1 MRKTLLRLLI
11 IIVFALAAVAVVG
24 CKPKVPPGPPGPPE
38 PPGPGDNDPP
48 VVQLIELNAPTG
60 LSLSGDVVSWG
71 RVENASGYVVKIEG
85 TNFNVTVPT
94 TETSCSLLSKL
105 SKDGAF
111 DVTVKSVGDNVTY
124 KDSDYSAEKATYYCG
139 KISATVLEF
148 SKVDGGYGVTGFKEN
163 QSTPFLMI
171 PSTVDGIAVVSI
183 CENAFRSDDA
193 ITSVYIPDS
202 VKSLDNRCFLYAQKL
217 TSVCFLGGK
226 VEIGEEAFGDCG
238 KLKSIVIKDGTVSIG
253 KRAFKNSV
261 NVTFGEDTFN
271 HIVSIGEEAFLK
283 IPGNSKGE
291 TVIPDSVVSVGAR
304 AFANFYPQRIV
315 IGASLR
321 DIGDDAFGYLKNLRE
336 IVVSKDNPYLEVSGK
351 CLIDKTKNKVV
362 IGLPGAKI
370 PSTVTSIG
378 VAAFQ
383 YRTDIEQLTLSP
395 NITEIGER
403 AFANCT
409 NINYLS
415 MSDNLK
421 IIGKEAFKECESLT
435 RVTLGKGITEVSEG
449 AFEYCY
455 SLGSVTMTNEV
466 ISLGKSAF
474 SGCYSLKKVTF
485 SDTLT
490 TIGEDCFSGCS
501 ILENVE
507 IPKSVT
513 EIGSGAFEYCKA
525 IVSIAIPDGVKEI
538 SWLFAGCVNLEYVK
552 LSAQLQT
559 IGEFSFWDCVKLS
572 SIAIP
577 DGVTC
582 IERSAFK
589 GCSKLSGIELPD
601 GVTVIKDYAFFDC
614 VSLTSID
621 FNAKLTTIKKGA
633 FWNSGLT
640 KVNVPDNVTT
650 VEARAFASCPI
661 TSVRLPKNLAGF
673 EADVFYNCVKLEYI
687 ETALSL
693 KDLSRILKS
702 GSQSLK
708 SVIINDTT
716 VTDDV
721 AQTFPNVTYY
731 IQSGKAP
738 SAAAISKYG
747 LSANVIVNGCN
758 LAEDGSIASITVSEG
773 SICNYVEGK
782 TINPPQKSGYT
793 FGGWVT
799 YDGSGNID
807 KTYASAVELISL
819 PTGTTVYANWIK
831 AEQNK

>member
-1 MRKTLLRLLI
+1 MKKTILRVLVI
-11 IIVFALAAVAVVG
+11 IAFALAAIAVVG
-24 CKPKVPPGPPGPPE
+24 CEPEVPPGPSPTPGAE
-38 PPGPGDNDPP
+38 
-48 VVQLIELNAPTG
+48 LIELNAPTG

-71 RVENASGYVVKIEG
+71 RVENASGYVVHIVG
-85 TNFNVTVPT
+85 SHFDVTVSV
-94 TETSCSLLSKL
+94 TETSYSLLPKL
-105 SKDGAF
+105 NKDGAF
-111 DVTVKSVGDNVTY
+111 DVTVRSVGDNVTY
-124 KDSDYSAEKATYYCG
+124 KDSHYSAEKITYYCG

-163 QSTPFLMI
+163 HSASFLKI
-171 PSTVDGIAVVSI
+171 PSIVDGTPVVSI
-183 CENAFRSDDA
+183 CENAFCSDDA
-193 ITSVYIPDS
+193 IIELYIPDS
-202 VKSLDNRCFLYAQKL
+202 VKSLDKNCFSNAKWLE
-217 TSVCFLGGK
+217 SVCFFGGN
-226 VEIGEEAFGDCG
+226 VEIGEETFGNCDR
-238 KLKSIVIKDGTVSIG
+238 LERIVIKDGSVSIG
-253 KRAFKNSV
+253 KRAFKNSGK
-261 NVTFGEDTFN
+261 VTFDEDTCN

-283 IPGNSKGE
+283 SSEDLREEIVVS
-291 TVIPDSVVSVGAR
+291 DSVVSVGAR
-304 AFANFYPQRIV
+304 AFTKFFPQRIV

-336 IVVSKDNPYLEVSGK
+336 IVVSKDNPHLEVSGK
-351 CLIDKTKNKVV
+351 CLIDKTKKKVV

-370 PSTVTSIG
+370 PSTVTAIG

-409 NINYLS
+409 NISYLS

-435 RVTLGKGITEVSEG
+435 SVTLGKGITEVSEG
-449 AFEYCY
+449 AFESCS
-455 SLGSVTMTNEV
+455 SLGSVTMTKEV
-466 ISLGKSAF
+466 ISLGKIAF
-474 SGCYSLKKVTF
+474 RGCYSLKKVTF

-490 TIGEDCFSGCS
+490 TIGENCFRGCMA
-501 ILENVE
+501 LESVE

-513 EIGSGAFEYCKA
+513 KMGEGAFASCIS
-525 IVSIAIPDGVKEI
+525 IV
-538 SWLFAGCVNLEYVK
+538 
-552 LSAQLQT
+552 
-559 IGEFSFWDCVKLS
+559 

-582 IERSAFK
+582 IESSAFYN
-589 GCSKLSGIELPD
+589 CAKLSSVKLPD
-601 GVTVIKDYAFFDC
+601 GLTVIEGFAFFGC

-621 FNAKLTTIKKGA
+621 FNAKLTTIKQGA

-640 KVNVPDNVTT
+640 KVNIPDNVTT

>member
-1 MRKTLLRLLI
+1 MKKTILRVLVI
-11 IIVFALAAVAVVG
+11 IAFILAAIAVVG
-24 CKPKVPPGPPGPPE
+24 CEPEVPPGPSPTPGAE
-38 PPGPGDNDPP
+38 
-48 VVQLIELNAPTG
+48 LIELNAPTG

-71 RVENASGYVVKIEG
+71 RVENASGYVVHIVG
-85 TNFNVTVPT
+85 SHFDVTVSV
-94 TETSCSLLSKL
+94 TETSYSLLPKL
-105 SKDGAF
+105 NKDGAF
-111 DVTVKSVGDNVTY
+111 DVTVRSVGDNVTY
-124 KDSDYSAEKATYYCG
+124 KDSHYSAEKITYYCG

-163 QSTPFLMI
+163 HSASFLKI
-171 PSTVDGIAVVSI
+171 PSIVDGTPVVSI
-183 CENAFRSDDA
+183 CENAFCSDDA
-193 ITSVYIPDS
+193 IIELYIPDS
-202 VKSLDNRCFLYAQKL
+202 VKSLDKNCFSNAKWLE
-217 TSVCFLGGK
+217 SVCFFGGN
-226 VEIGEEAFGDCG
+226 VEIGEETFGNCDR
-238 KLKSIVIKDGTVSIG
+238 LKSIVIKDGSVSIG

-261 NVTFGEDTFN
+261 NVTFDEDTFN

-283 IPGNSKGE
+283 SSEDLREEIVVS
-291 TVIPDSVVSVGAR
+291 DSVVSVGAR
-304 AFANFYPQRIV
+304 AFTKFFPQRIV

-321 DIGDDAFGYLKNLRE
+321 DIGDDAFGSLQNLRE
-336 IVVSKDNPYLEVSGK
+336 IVVSKDNPHLEVSGK

-370 PSTVTSIG
+370 PSTVTAIG

-383 YRTDIEQLTLSP
+383 YRTDIEQLTLLP

-449 AFEYCY
+449 AFENCS
-455 SLGSVTMTNEV
+455 SLGSVTMTKEV

-490 TIGEDCFSGCS
+490 TIGENCFRGCMA
-501 ILENVE
+501 LESVE

-513 EIGSGAFEYCKA
+513 KMGEGAFANCKS
-525 IVSIAIPDGVKEI
+525 IVSIAIPDGVTAIRRMTFERC
-538 SWLFAGCVNLEYVK
+538 A
-552 LSAQLQT
+552 
-559 IGEFSFWDCVKLS
+559 KLS
-572 SIAIP
+572 S
-577 DGVTC
+577 V
-582 IERSAFK
+582 K
-589 GCSKLSGIELPD
+589 LPD
-601 GVTVIKDYAFFDC
+601 GLTVIEGFAFFGC

-621 FNAKLTTIKKGA
+621 FNAKLTTIKQGA

-640 KVNVPDNVTT
+640 KVNIPDNVTT
-650 VEARAFASCPI
+650 VEGVAFARCPI

-693 KDLSRILKS
+693 KDLSRILKTERS
-702 GSQSLK
+702 SLK

>member
-1 MRKTLLRLLI
+1 MKKTILRVLVI
-11 IIVFALAAVAVVG
+11 IAFTLAAIAIVG
-24 CKPKVPPGPPGPPE
+24 CEPEVPPGPSPTPGAE
-38 PPGPGDNDPP
+38 
-48 VVQLIELNAPTG
+48 LIELNAPTG

-71 RVENASGYVVKIEG
+71 RVENASGYVVHIVG
-85 TNFNVTVPT
+85 SHFDVTVSV
-94 TETSCSLLSKL
+94 TETSYSLLPKL
-105 SKDGAF
+105 NKDGAF
-111 DVTVKSVGDNVTY
+111 DVTVRSVGDNVTY
-124 KDSDYSAEKATYYCG
+124 KDSHYSAEKITYYCG

-163 QSTPFLMI
+163 HSASFLKI
-171 PSTVDGIAVVSI
+171 PSIVDGTPVVSI
-183 CENAFRSDDA
+183 CENAFCSDDA
-193 ITSVYIPDS
+193 IIELYIPDS
-202 VKSLDNRCFLYAQKL
+202 VKSLDKNCFSNAKWLE
-217 TSVCFLGGK
+217 SVCFFGGN
-226 VEIGEEAFGDCG
+226 VEIGEETFGNCDR
-238 KLKSIVIKDGTVSIG
+238 LERIVIKDGSVSIG

-261 NVTFGEDTFN
+261 NVTFDEDTFN

-283 IPGNSKGE
+283 SSEDLREEIVVS
-291 TVIPDSVVSVGAR
+291 DSVVSVGAR
-304 AFANFYPQRIV
+304 AFTKFFPQRIV

-321 DIGDDAFGYLKNLRE
+321 DIGDDAFGFLKNLRE

-370 PSTVTSIG
+370 PSTVTAIG

-395 NITEIGER
+395 NITEICER

-409 NINYLS
+409 NISYLS

-449 AFEYCY
+449 AFESCY
-455 SLGSVTMTNEV
+455 SLGSVAMTNEV

-490 TIGEDCFSGCS
+490 TIGENCFRGCMA
-501 ILENVE
+501 LESVE

-513 EIGSGAFEYCKA
+513 KMGEGAFANCKS
-525 IVSIAIPDGVKEI
+525 IVSIAIPDGVTAIRRMTFERC
-538 SWLFAGCVNLEYVK
+538 A
-552 LSAQLQT
+552 
-559 IGEFSFWDCVKLS
+559 KLS
-572 SIAIP
+572 S
-577 DGVTC
+577 V
-582 IERSAFK
+582 K
-589 GCSKLSGIELPD
+589 LPD
-601 GVTVIKDYAFFDC
+601 GLTVIEGFAFFGC

-621 FNAKLTTIKKGA
+621 FNAKLTTIKQGA

-640 KVNVPDNVTT
+640 KVNIPDNVTT

-702 GSQSLK
+702 GSPSLK

-758 LAEDGSIASITVSEG
+758 LAEDGSIASITVSKG

>member
-1 MRKTLLRLLI
+1 MKKTILRVLVI
-11 IIVFALAAVAVVG
+11 IAFTLAAIAIVG
-24 CKPKVPPGPPGPPE
+24 CEPEVPPGPSPTPGAE
-38 PPGPGDNDPP
+38 
-48 VVQLIELNAPTG
+48 LIELNAPTG

-71 RVENASGYVVKIEG
+71 RVENASGYVVHIVG
-85 TNFNVTVPT
+85 SHFDVTVSV
-94 TETSCSLLSKL
+94 TETSYSLLPKL
-105 SKDGAF
+105 NKDGAF
-111 DVTVKSVGDNVTY
+111 DVTVRSVGDNVTY
-124 KDSDYSAEKATYYCG
+124 KDSHYSAEKITYYCG

-163 QSTPFLMI
+163 HSASFLKI
-171 PSTVDGIAVVSI
+171 PSIVDGTPVVSI
-183 CENAFRSDDA
+183 CENAFCSDDA
-193 ITSVYIPDS
+193 IIELYIPDS
-202 VKSLDNRCFLYAQKL
+202 VKSLDKNCFSNAKWLE
-217 TSVCFLGGK
+217 SVCFFGGN
-226 VEIGEEAFGDCG
+226 VQIGEETFGNCDR
-238 KLKSIVIKDGTVSIG
+238 LERIVIKDGSVSIG
-253 KRAFKNSV
+253 KRAFKNSGK
-261 NVTFGEDTFN
+261 VTFDEDTCN

-283 IPGNSKGE
+283 SSEDLREEIVVS
-291 TVIPDSVVSVGAR
+291 DSVVSVGAR
-304 AFANFYPQRIV
+304 AFTKFFPQRIV

-336 IVVSKDNPYLEVSGK
+336 IVVSKDNPHLEVSGK
-351 CLIDKTKNKVV
+351 CLIDKTKKKVV

-370 PSTVTSIG
+370 PSTVTAIG

-409 NINYLS
+409 NISYLS

-435 RVTLGKGITEVSEG
+435 SVTLGKGITEVSEG
-449 AFEYCY
+449 AFESCY
-455 SLGSVTMTNEV
+455 SLGSVAMTNEV
-466 ISLGKSAF
+466 ISLGKIAF
-474 SGCYSLKKVTF
+474 RGCYSLKKVTF

-490 TIGEDCFSGCS
+490 TIGENCFRGCMA
-501 ILENVE
+501 LESVE

-513 EIGSGAFEYCKA
+513 KMGEGAFASCIS
-525 IVSIAIPDGVKEI
+525 IV
-538 SWLFAGCVNLEYVK
+538 
-552 LSAQLQT
+552 
-559 IGEFSFWDCVKLS
+559 

-582 IERSAFK
+582 IESSAFYN
-589 GCSKLSGIELPD
+589 CAKLSSVKLPD
-601 GVTVIKDYAFFDC
+601 GLTVIEDLAFFGC

-621 FNAKLTTIKKGA
+621 FNAKLTTIKQGA

-640 KVNVPDNVTT
+640 KVNIPDNVTT

-758 LAEDGSIASITVSEG
+758 LAEDGSIASITVSKG

-831 AEQNK
+831 A

>member
-1 MRKTLLRLLI
+1 MKKTILRVLVI
-11 IIVFALAAVAVVG
+11 IAFALAAVAVVG
-24 CKPKVPPGPPGPPE
+24 CEPEVPPGPSPTPGAE
-38 PPGPGDNDPP
+38 
-48 VVQLIELNAPTG
+48 LIELNAPTG

-71 RVENASGYVVKIEG
+71 RVENASGYVVHIVG
-85 TNFNVTVPT
+85 SHFDVTVSV
-94 TETSCSLLSKL
+94 TETSYSLLPKL
-105 SKDGAF
+105 NKDGAF
-111 DVTVKSVGDNVTY
+111 DVTVRSVGDNVTY
-124 KDSDYSAEKATYYCG
+124 KDSHYSAEKITYYCG

-163 QSTPFLMI
+163 HSASFLKI
-171 PSTVDGIAVVSI
+171 PSIVDGTPVVSI
-183 CENAFRSDDA
+183 CENAFCSDDA
-193 ITSVYIPDS
+193 IIELYIPDS
-202 VKSLDNRCFLYAQKL
+202 VKSLDKNCFSNAKWLE
-217 TSVCFLGGK
+217 SVCFFGGN
-226 VEIGEEAFGDCG
+226 VEIGEEAFGNCDR
-238 KLKSIVIKDGTVSIG
+238 LERIVIKDGSVSIG
-253 KRAFKNSV
+253 KRAFKNSGK
-261 NVTFGEDTFN
+261 VTFDEDTCN

-283 IPGNSKGE
+283 SSEDLREEIVVS
-291 TVIPDSVVSVGAR
+291 DSVVSVGAR
-304 AFANFYPQRIV
+304 AFTKFFPQRIV

-321 DIGDDAFGYLKNLRE
+321 DIGDDAFGFLKNLRE

-370 PSTVTSIG
+370 PSTVTAIG

-409 NINYLS
+409 NMSYLS

-435 RVTLGKGITEVSEG
+435 SVTLGKGITEVSEG
-449 AFEYCY
+449 AFENCS
-455 SLGSVTMTNEV
+455 SLGSVTMTKEV
-466 ISLGKSAF
+466 ISLGKIAF
-474 SGCYSLKKVTF
+474 RGCYSLKKVTF

-490 TIGEDCFSGCS
+490 TIGENCFRGCMA
-501 ILENVE
+501 LENVE

-513 EIGSGAFEYCKA
+513 KMGEGAFASCIS
-525 IVSIAIPDGVKEI
+525 IV
-538 SWLFAGCVNLEYVK
+538 
-552 LSAQLQT
+552 
-559 IGEFSFWDCVKLS
+559 

-582 IERSAFK
+582 IESSAFYN
-589 GCSKLSGIELPD
+589 CAKLSSVKLPD
-601 GVTVIKDYAFFDC
+601 GLTVIEGFAFFGC

-621 FNAKLTTIKKGA
+621 FNAKLTTIKQGA

-640 KVNVPDNVTT
+640 KVNIPDNVTT

-831 AEQNK
+831 A

>member
-1 MRKTLLRLLI
+1 MKKTILRVLVI
-11 IIVFALAAVAVVG
+11 IAFILAAVAVVG
-24 CKPKVPPGPPGPPE
+24 CEPEVPPGPSPTPGAE
-38 PPGPGDNDPP
+38 
-48 VVQLIELNAPTG
+48 LIELNAPTG

-71 RVENASGYVVKIEG
+71 RVENASGYVVHIVG
-85 TNFNVTVPT
+85 SHFDVTVSV
-94 TETSCSLLSKL
+94 TETSYSLLPKL
-105 SKDGAF
+105 NKDGAF
-111 DVTVKSVGDNVTY
+111 DVTVRSVGDNVTY
-124 KDSDYSAEKATYYCG
+124 KDSHYSAEKITYYCG

-163 QSTPFLMI
+163 HSASFLKI
-171 PSTVDGIAVVSI
+171 PSIVDGTPVVSI
-183 CENAFRSDDA
+183 CENAFCSDDA
-193 ITSVYIPDS
+193 IIELYIPDS
-202 VKSLDNRCFLYAQKL
+202 VKSLDKNCFSNAKWLE
-217 TSVCFLGGK
+217 SVCFFGGN
-226 VEIGEEAFGDCG
+226 VEIGEETFGNCDR
-238 KLKSIVIKDGTVSIG
+238 LERIVIKDGSVSIG

-261 NVTFGEDTFN
+261 NVTFDEDTCN

-283 IPGNSKGE
+283 SSEDLREEIVVS
-291 TVIPDSVVSVGAR
+291 DSVVSVGAR
-304 AFANFYPQRIV
+304 AFTKFYPQRIV

-321 DIGDDAFGYLKNLRE
+321 DIGDDAFGFLKNLRE

-370 PSTVTSIG
+370 PSTVTAIG

-383 YRTDIEQLTLSP
+383 YRTDIEQLTLLP

-490 TIGEDCFSGCS
+490 TIGENCFRGCMA
-501 ILENVE
+501 LESVE

-513 EIGSGAFEYCKA
+513 KMGEGAFANCKS
-525 IVSIAIPDGVKEI
+525 IVSIAIPDGVTAIRRMTFERC
-538 SWLFAGCVNLEYVK
+538 A
-552 LSAQLQT
+552 
-559 IGEFSFWDCVKLS
+559 KLS
-572 SIAIP
+572 S
-577 DGVTC
+577 V
-582 IERSAFK
+582 K
-589 GCSKLSGIELPD
+589 LPD
-601 GVTVIKDYAFFDC
+601 GLTVIEGFAFFGC

-621 FNAKLTTIKKGA
+621 FNAKLTTIKQGA

-640 KVNVPDNVTT
+640 KVNIPDNVTT

>member
-24 CKPKVPPGPPGPPE
+24 CEPEVPPGPPGPPE
-38 PPGPGDNDPP
+38 PPGPGDDDPP
-48 VVQLIELNAPTG
+48 AVQLIELNAPTG

-124 KDSDYSAEKATYYCG
+124 KDSDYSAEKVTYYCG

-226 VEIGEEAFGDCG
+226 VEIGEEAFGGCG
-238 KLKSIVIKDGTVSIG
+238 KLKSIVIKDGSVSIG
-253 KRAFKNSV
+253 KWAFKNSD
-261 NVTFGEDTFN
+261 NVTFGGDTFN

-283 IPGNSKGE
+283 SSGDLREEI
-291 TVIPDSVVSVGAR
+291 VISDSVVSVGAR
-304 AFANFYPQRIV
+304 AFTKFYPQRIV

-336 IVVSKDNPYLEVSGK
+336 IVVSKDNPHFEVSGK

-449 AFEYCY
+449 VFESCY

-474 SGCYSLKKVTF
+474 GGCYSLKKVTF

-490 TIGEDCFSGCS
+490 TIGENCFIGCMA
-501 ILENVE
+501 LEDVE

-513 EIGSGAFEYCKA
+513 EIGSSAFESCKS
-525 IVSIAIPDGVKEI
+525 IV
-538 SWLFAGCVNLEYVK
+538 
-552 LSAQLQT
+552 
-559 IGEFSFWDCVKLS
+559 

-582 IERSAFK
+582 IERSAFYN
-589 GCSKLSGIELPD
+589 CAKLSNVKLPD
-601 GVTVIKDYAFFDC
+601 GVTVIEDFAFFGC

-621 FNAKLTTIKKGA
+621 FNAKLTTIMEGA
-633 FWNSGLT
+633 FWDSGLT
-640 KVNVPDNVTT
+640 KVNIPDNVTT
-650 VEARAFASCPI
+650 VEARTFVNCPI
-661 TSVRLPKNLAGF
+661 TSARLPKNLAGF
-673 EADVFYNCVKLEYI
+673 EAEVFYNCTKLEYI

-702 GSQSLK
+702 GCPSLK

-738 SAAAISKYG
+738 SAAAISRYG

-819 PTGTTVYANWIK
+819 PTGTTVYPHWIK

>member
-1 MRKTLLRLLI
+1 MKKTILRVLVI
-11 IIVFALAAVAVVG
+11 IAFILAAIAVVG
-24 CKPKVPPGPPGPPE
+24 CEPEVPPGPSPTPGAE
-38 PPGPGDNDPP
+38 
-48 VVQLIELNAPTG
+48 LIELNAPTG

-94 TETSCSLLSKL
+94 IETSCSLLSKL

-217 TSVCFLGGK
+217 TSVCFLGGN
-226 VEIGEEAFGDCG
+226 VEIGEEAFGDCER
-238 KLKSIVIKDGTVSIG
+238 LKSIVIKDGSVSIG
-253 KRAFKNSV
+253 KRAFKNSGK
-261 NVTFGEDTFN
+261 VTFGEDTFN

-283 IPGNSKGE
+283 SSGDLREEI
-291 TVIPDSVVSVGAR
+291 VISDSVVSVGAR
-304 AFANFYPQRIV
+304 AFTKFYPQRIV

-321 DIGDDAFGYLKNLRE
+321 DIGDDAFGSLKNLRE
-336 IVVSKDNPYLEVSGK
+336 IVVSKDNPHLEVSGK

-370 PSTVTSIG
+370 PSTVTAIG

-383 YRTDIEQLTLSP
+383 YRTDIEQLTLLP

-490 TIGEDCFSGCS
+490 TIGERCFSGCS

-513 EIGSGAFEYCKA
+513 EIGSGAFANCKS
-525 IVSIAIPDGVKEI
+525 IVSIAIPDGV
-538 SWLFAGCVNLEYVK
+538 
-552 LSAQLQT
+552 T
-559 IGEFSFWDCVKLS
+559 
-572 SIAIP
+572 AIRLM
-577 DGVTC
+577 TF
-582 IERSAFK
+582 ER
-589 GCSKLSGIELPD
+589 CSKLSSVKLPD
-601 GVTVIKDYAFFDC
+601 GLTVIEGFAFFGC

-621 FNAKLTTIKKGA
+621 FNAKLTTIRKGA

-640 KVNVPDNVTT
+640 KVNIPDNVTT
-650 VEARAFASCPI
+650 VESNAFARCPI

-782 TINPPQKSGYT
+782 TINPPRKSGYT

>member
-1 MRKTLLRLLI
+1 MKKTILRVLVI
-11 IIVFALAAVAVVG
+11 IAFILAAVAVVG
-24 CKPKVPPGPPGPPE
+24 CEPEVPPGPSPTPGAE
-38 PPGPGDNDPP
+38 
-48 VVQLIELNAPTG
+48 LIELNAPTG

-71 RVENASGYVVKIEG
+71 RVENASGYVVHIVG
-85 TNFNVTVPT
+85 SHFDVTVSV
-94 TETSCSLLSKL
+94 TETSYSLLPKL
-105 SKDGAF
+105 NKDGAF
-111 DVTVKSVGDNVTY
+111 DVTVRSVGDNVTY
-124 KDSDYSAEKATYYCG
+124 KDSHYSAEKITYYCG

-163 QSTPFLMI
+163 HSASFLKI
-171 PSTVDGIAVVSI
+171 PSIVDGTPVVSI
-183 CENAFRSDDA
+183 CENAFCSDDA
-193 ITSVYIPDS
+193 IIELYIPDS
-202 VKSLDNRCFLYAQKL
+202 VKSLDKNCFSNAKWLE
-217 TSVCFLGGK
+217 SVCFFGGN
-226 VEIGEEAFGDCG
+226 VEIGEETFGNCDR
-238 KLKSIVIKDGTVSIG
+238 LERIVIKDGSVSIG

-261 NVTFGEDTFN
+261 NVTFDEDTCN

-283 IPGNSKGE
+283 SSEDLREEIVVS
-291 TVIPDSVVSVGAR
+291 DSVVSVGAR
-304 AFANFYPQRIV
+304 AFTKFYPQRIV

-321 DIGDDAFGYLKNLRE
+321 DIGDDAFGFLKNLRE

-370 PSTVTSIG
+370 PSTVTAIG

-383 YRTDIEQLTLSP
+383 YRTDIEQLTLLP

-449 AFEYCY
+449 AFESCY
-455 SLGSVTMTNEV
+455 SLGSVAMTNEV

-490 TIGEDCFSGCS
+490 TIGENCFRGCMA
-501 ILENVE
+501 LESVE

-513 EIGSGAFEYCKA
+513 KMGEGAFANCKS
-525 IVSIAIPDGVKEI
+525 IVSIAIPDGVTAIRRMTFERC
-538 SWLFAGCVNLEYVK
+538 A
-552 LSAQLQT
+552 
-559 IGEFSFWDCVKLS
+559 KLS
-572 SIAIP
+572 S
-577 DGVTC
+577 V
-582 IERSAFK
+582 K
-589 GCSKLSGIELPD
+589 LPD
-601 GVTVIKDYAFFDC
+601 GLTVIEGFAFFGC

-621 FNAKLTTIKKGA
+621 FNAKLTTIKQGA

-640 KVNVPDNVTT
+640 KVNIPDNVTT

-758 LAEDGSIASITVSEG
+758 LAEDGSIASITVSER

>member
-1 MRKTLLRLLI
+1 MKKTILRVLVI
-11 IIVFALAAVAVVG
+11 IAFALAAIAVVG
-24 CKPKVPPGPPGPPE
+24 CEPEVPPGPPE

-48 VVQLIELNAPTG
+48 GAELIELNAPTG

-71 RVENASGYVVKIEG
+71 RVENASGYVVHIVG
-85 TNFNVTVPT
+85 SHFDVTVSV
-94 TETSCSLLSKL
+94 TETSYSLLPKL
-105 SKDGAF
+105 NKDGAF
-111 DVTVKSVGDNVTY
+111 DVTIRSVGDNVTY
-124 KDSDYSAEKATYYCG
+124 KDSHYSAEKITYYCG

-163 QSTPFLMI
+163 QSASFLKI
-171 PSTVDGIAVVSI
+171 PSIVDGTPVVSI
-183 CENAFRSDDA
+183 CENAFCSDDA
-193 ITSVYIPDS
+193 IIELYIPDS
-202 VKSLDNRCFLYAQKL
+202 VKSLDKNCFSNAKWLE
-217 TSVCFLGGK
+217 SVCFFGGN
-226 VEIGEEAFGDCG
+226 VEIGEETFGNCDR
-238 KLKSIVIKDGTVSIG
+238 LKSIVIKDGSVSIG

-261 NVTFGEDTFN
+261 NVTFDEDTFN

-283 IPGNSKGE
+283 SSEDLREEIVVS
-291 TVIPDSVVSVGAR
+291 DSVVSVGAR
-304 AFANFYPQRIV
+304 AFTKFFPQRIV

-321 DIGDDAFGYLKNLRE
+321 DIGDDAFGFLKNLRE

-370 PSTVTSIG
+370 PSTVTAIG

-409 NINYLS
+409 NMSYLS

-435 RVTLGKGITEVSEG
+435 SVTLGKGITEVSEG
-449 AFEYCY
+449 AFENCS
-455 SLGSVTMTNEV
+455 SLGSVTMTKEV
-466 ISLGKSAF
+466 ISLGKIAF
-474 SGCYSLKKVTF
+474 RGCYSLKKVTF

-490 TIGEDCFSGCS
+490 TIGENCFRGCMA
-501 ILENVE
+501 LESVE

-513 EIGSGAFEYCKA
+513 KMGEGAFASCIS
-525 IVSIAIPDGVKEI
+525 IV
-538 SWLFAGCVNLEYVK
+538 
-552 LSAQLQT
+552 
-559 IGEFSFWDCVKLS
+559 

-582 IERSAFK
+582 IESSAFYN
-589 GCSKLSGIELPD
+589 CAKLSSVKLPD
-601 GVTVIKDYAFFDC
+601 GLTVIEGFAFFGC

-621 FNAKLTTIKKGA
+621 FNAKLTTIKQGA

-640 KVNVPDNVTT
+640 KVNIPDNVTT
-650 VEARAFASCPI
+650 VESNAFASCPI

>member
-1 MRKTLLRLLI
+1 MKKTILRLLVI
-11 IIVFALAAVAVVG
+11 IAFALAAIAVVG
-24 CKPKVPPGPPGPPE
+24 CEPEVPPGPSPTPGAE
-38 PPGPGDNDPP
+38 
-48 VVQLIELNAPTG
+48 LIELNAPTG

-71 RVENASGYVVKIEG
+71 RVENASGYVVHIVG
-85 TNFNVTVPT
+85 SHFDVTVSV
-94 TETSCSLLSKL
+94 TETSYSLLPKL
-105 SKDGAF
+105 NKDGAF
-111 DVTVKSVGDNVTY
+111 DVTVRSVGDNVTY
-124 KDSDYSAEKATYYCG
+124 KDSHYSAEKITYYCG

-163 QSTPFLMI
+163 HSASFLKI
-171 PSTVDGIAVVSI
+171 PSIVDGTPVVSI
-183 CENAFRSDDA
+183 CENAFCSDDA
-193 ITSVYIPDS
+193 IIELYIPDS
-202 VKSLDNRCFLYAQKL
+202 VKSLDKNCFSNAKWLE
-217 TSVCFLGGK
+217 SVCFFGGN
-226 VEIGEEAFGDCG
+226 VEIGEETFGNCDR
-238 KLKSIVIKDGTVSIG
+238 LKSIVIKDGSVSIG
-253 KRAFKNSV
+253 KQAFKNSV
-261 NVTFGEDTFN
+261 NVTFDEDTFN

-283 IPGNSKGE
+283 SSEDLREEIVVS
-291 TVIPDSVVSVGAR
+291 DSVVSVGAR
-304 AFANFYPQRIV
+304 AFTKFFPQRIV

-321 DIGDDAFGYLKNLRE
+321 DIGDDAFGFLKNLRE

-370 PSTVTSIG
+370 PSTVTAIG

-383 YRTDIEQLTLSP
+383 YRTDIEQLTLLP

-490 TIGEDCFSGCS
+490 TIGENCFRGCMA
-501 ILENVE
+501 LESVE

-513 EIGSGAFEYCKA
+513 KMGEGAFANCKS
-525 IVSIAIPDGVKEI
+525 IVSIAIPDGVTAIRRMTFERC
-538 SWLFAGCVNLEYVK
+538 A
-552 LSAQLQT
+552 
-559 IGEFSFWDCVKLS
+559 KLS
-572 SIAIP
+572 S
-577 DGVTC
+577 V
-582 IERSAFK
+582 K
-589 GCSKLSGIELPD
+589 LPD
-601 GVTVIKDYAFFDC
+601 GLTVIEGFAFFGC

-640 KVNVPDNVTT
+640 KVNIPDNVTT
-650 VEARAFASCPI
+650 VEGVAFARCPI

-693 KDLSRILKS
+693 KDLSRILKTERS
-702 GSQSLK
+702 SLK

>member
-1 MRKTLLRLLI
+1 MKKTILRVLVI
-11 IIVFALAAVAVVG
+11 IAFILAAIAVVG
-24 CKPKVPPGPPGPPE
+24 CEPEVPPGPSPTPGAE
-38 PPGPGDNDPP
+38 
-48 VVQLIELNAPTG
+48 LIELNAPTG

-71 RVENASGYVVKIEG
+71 RVENASGYVVHIVG
-85 TNFNVTVPT
+85 SHFDVTVSV
-94 TETSCSLLSKL
+94 TETSYSLLPKL
-105 SKDGAF
+105 NKDGAF
-111 DVTVKSVGDNVTY
+111 DVTIRSVGDNVTY
-124 KDSDYSAEKATYYCG
+124 KDSHYSAEKITYYCG

-163 QSTPFLMI
+163 HSASFLKI
-171 PSTVDGIAVVSI
+171 PSIVDGTPVVSI
-183 CENAFRSDDA
+183 CENAFCSDDA
-193 ITSVYIPDS
+193 IIELYIPDS
-202 VKSLDNRCFLYAQKL
+202 VKSLDKNCFSNAKWLE
-217 TSVCFLGGK
+217 SVCFFGGN
-226 VEIGEEAFGDCG
+226 VEIGEETFGNCDR
-238 KLKSIVIKDGTVSIG
+238 LERIVIKDGSVSIG

-261 NVTFGEDTFN
+261 NVTFDEDTCN

-283 IPGNSKGE
+283 SSEDLREEIVVS
-291 TVIPDSVVSVGAR
+291 DSVVSVGAR
-304 AFANFYPQRIV
+304 AFTKFFPQRIV

-321 DIGDDAFGYLKNLRE
+321 DIGDDAFGFLKNLRE

-370 PSTVTSIG
+370 PSTVTAIG

-449 AFEYCY
+449 AFESCY
-455 SLGSVTMTNEV
+455 SLGSVAMTNEV

-490 TIGEDCFSGCS
+490 TIGENCFRGCMA
-501 ILENVE
+501 LESVE

-513 EIGSGAFEYCKA
+513 KMGEGAFANCKS
-525 IVSIAIPDGVKEI
+525 IVSIAIPDGVTAIRRMTFERC
-538 SWLFAGCVNLEYVK
+538 A
-552 LSAQLQT
+552 
-559 IGEFSFWDCVKLS
+559 KLS
-572 SIAIP
+572 S
-577 DGVTC
+577 V
-582 IERSAFK
+582 K
-589 GCSKLSGIELPD
+589 LPD
-601 GVTVIKDYAFFDC
+601 GLTVIEGFAFFGC

-621 FNAKLTTIKKGA
+621 FNAKLTTIRKGA

-640 KVNVPDNVTT
+640 KVNIPDNVTT
-650 VEARAFASCPI
+650 VEGVAFARCPI

-693 KDLSRILKS
+693 KDLSRILKTERS
-702 GSQSLK
+702 SLK

>member
-24 CKPKVPPGPPGPPE
+24 CKPKVPPGPPE
-38 PPGPGDNDPP
+38 PPGPGDEDPP

-71 RVENASGYVVKIEG
+71 RVENASGYVVHIVG
-85 TNFNVTVPT
+85 SHFDVTVSV
-94 TETSCSLLSKL
+94 TETSYSLLPKL
-105 SKDGAF
+105 NKDGAF
-111 DVTVKSVGDNVTY
+111 DVTVRSVGDNVTY
-124 KDSDYSAEKATYYCG
+124 KDSHYSAEKITYYCG

-163 QSTPFLMI
+163 HSASFLKI
-171 PSTVDGIAVVSI
+171 PSIVDGTPVVSI
-183 CENAFRSDDA
+183 CENAFCSDDA
-193 ITSVYIPDS
+193 IIELYIPDS
-202 VKSLDNRCFLYAQKL
+202 VKSLDKNCFSNAKWLE
-217 TSVCFLGGK
+217 SVCFFGGN
-226 VEIGEEAFGDCG
+226 VEIGEETFGNCDR
-238 KLKSIVIKDGTVSIG
+238 LKSIVIKDGSVSIG

-261 NVTFGEDTFN
+261 NVTFDEDTFN

-283 IPGNSKGE
+283 SSEDLREEIVVS
-291 TVIPDSVVSVGAR
+291 DSVVSVGAR
-304 AFANFYPQRIV
+304 AFTKFFPQRIV

-321 DIGDDAFGYLKNLRE
+321 DIGDDAFGSLQNLRE
-336 IVVSKDNPYLEVSGK
+336 IVVSKDNPHLEVSGK

-370 PSTVTSIG
+370 PSTVTAIG

-383 YRTDIEQLTLSP
+383 YRTDIEQLTLLP

-449 AFEYCY
+449 AFESCY
-455 SLGSVTMTNEV
+455 SLGSVAMTNEV

-490 TIGEDCFSGCS
+490 TIGENCFRGCMA
-501 ILENVE
+501 LESVE

-513 EIGSGAFEYCKA
+513 KMGEGAFANCKS
-525 IVSIAIPDGVKEI
+525 IVSIAIPDGVTAIRRMTFERC
-538 SWLFAGCVNLEYVK
+538 A
-552 LSAQLQT
+552 
-559 IGEFSFWDCVKLS
+559 KLS
-572 SIAIP
+572 S
-577 DGVTC
+577 V
-582 IERSAFK
+582 K
-589 GCSKLSGIELPD
+589 LPD
-601 GVTVIKDYAFFDC
+601 GLTVIEGFAFFGC

-621 FNAKLTTIKKGA
+621 FNAKLTTIKQGA

-640 KVNVPDNVTT
+640 KVNIPDNVTT
-650 VEARAFASCPI
+650 VEGVAFARCPI

-782 TINPPQKSGYT
+782 AINPPQKSGYT

>member
-1 MRKTLLRLLI
+1 MKKTILRVLVI
-11 IIVFALAAVAVVG
+11 IAFILAAIAVVG
-24 CKPKVPPGPPGPPE
+24 CEPEVPPGPSPTPGAE
-38 PPGPGDNDPP
+38 
-48 VVQLIELNAPTG
+48 LIELNAPTG

-163 QSTPFLMI
+163 HSASFLKI
-171 PSTVDGIAVVSI
+171 PSIVDGTPVVSI
-183 CENAFRSDDA
+183 CENAFCSDDA
-193 ITSVYIPDS
+193 IIELYIPDS
-202 VKSLDNRCFLYAQKL
+202 VKSLDKNCFSNAKWLE
-217 TSVCFLGGK
+217 SVCFFGGN
-226 VEIGEEAFGDCG
+226 VQIGEETFGNCDR
-238 KLKSIVIKDGTVSIG
+238 LERIVIKDGSVSIG
-253 KRAFKNSV
+253 KRAFKNSGK
-261 NVTFGEDTFN
+261 VTFDEDTCN

-283 IPGNSKGE
+283 SSEDLREEIVVS
-291 TVIPDSVVSVGAR
+291 DSVVSVGAR
-304 AFANFYPQRIV
+304 AFTKFFPQRIV

-321 DIGDDAFGYLKNLRE
+321 DIGDDAFGFLKNLRE
-336 IVVSKDNPYLEVSGK
+336 IVVSKDNPHLEVSGK

-370 PSTVTSIG
+370 PSTVTAIG

-383 YRTDIEQLTLSP
+383 YRTDIEQLTLLP

-449 AFEYCY
+449 AFESCY
-455 SLGSVTMTNEV
+455 SLGSVAMTNEV

-490 TIGEDCFSGCS
+490 TIGENCFRGCMA
-501 ILENVE
+501 LESVE

-513 EIGSGAFEYCKA
+513 KMGEGAFASCIS
-525 IVSIAIPDGVKEI
+525 IV
-538 SWLFAGCVNLEYVK
+538 
-552 LSAQLQT
+552 
-559 IGEFSFWDCVKLS
+559 

-582 IERSAFK
+582 IESSAFYN
-589 GCSKLSGIELPD
+589 CAKLSSVKLPD
-601 GVTVIKDYAFFDC
+601 GLTVIEGFAFFGC

-621 FNAKLTTIKKGA
+621 FNAKLTTIKQGA

-640 KVNVPDNVTT
+640 KVNIPDNVTT
-650 VEARAFASCPI
+650 VESNAFARCPI

-758 LAEDGSIASITVSEG
+758 LAEDGSIASITVSKG

>member
-1 MRKTLLRLLI
+1 MKKTILRVLVI
-11 IIVFALAAVAVVG
+11 IAFILAAVAVVG
-24 CKPKVPPGPPGPPE
+24 CEPEVPPGPSPTPGAE
-38 PPGPGDNDPP
+38 
-48 VVQLIELNAPTG
+48 LIELNAPTG

-71 RVENASGYVVKIEG
+71 RVENASGYVVHIVG
-85 TNFNVTVPT
+85 SHFDVTVSV
-94 TETSCSLLSKL
+94 TETSYSLLPKL
-105 SKDGAF
+105 NKDGAF
-111 DVTVKSVGDNVTY
+111 DVTVRSVGDNVTY
-124 KDSDYSAEKATYYCG
+124 KDSHYSAEKITYYCG

-163 QSTPFLMI
+163 HSASFLKI
-171 PSTVDGIAVVSI
+171 PSIVDGTPVVSI
-183 CENAFRSDDA
+183 CENAFCSDDA
-193 ITSVYIPDS
+193 IIDLYIPDS
-202 VKSLDNRCFLYAQKL
+202 VKSLDKNCFSNAKWLE
-217 TSVCFLGGK
+217 SVCFFGGN
-226 VEIGEEAFGDCG
+226 VEIGEETFGNCDR
-238 KLKSIVIKDGTVSIG
+238 LKSIVIKDGSVSIG
-253 KRAFKNSV
+253 KRAFKNSGK
-261 NVTFGEDTFN
+261 VTFDEDTFN

-283 IPGNSKGE
+283 SSEDLREEIVVS
-291 TVIPDSVVSVGAR
+291 DSVVSVGAR
-304 AFANFYPQRIV
+304 AFTKFFPQRIV

-321 DIGDDAFGYLKNLRE
+321 DIGDDAFGSLQNLRE

-370 PSTVTSIG
+370 PSTVTAIG

-409 NINYLS
+409 NMSYLS

-435 RVTLGKGITEVSEG
+435 SVTLGKGITEVSEG
-449 AFEYCY
+449 AFENC
-455 SLGSVTMTNEV
+455 SSIGSVTMTKEV
-466 ISLGKSAF
+466 ISLGKIAF
-474 SGCYSLKKVTF
+474 RGCYSLKKVTF

-490 TIGEDCFSGCS
+490 TIGENCFRGCMA
-501 ILENVE
+501 LENVE

-513 EIGSGAFEYCKA
+513 KMGEGAFANCKS
-525 IVSIAIPDGVKEI
+525 IVSIAIPDGVTAIRRMTFERC
-538 SWLFAGCVNLEYVK
+538 A
-552 LSAQLQT
+552 
-559 IGEFSFWDCVKLS
+559 KLS
-572 SIAIP
+572 S
-577 DGVTC
+577 V
-582 IERSAFK
+582 K
-589 GCSKLSGIELPD
+589 LPD
-601 GVTVIKDYAFFDC
+601 GLTVIEGFAFFGC

-640 KVNVPDNVTT
+640 KVNIPDNVTT
-650 VEARAFASCPI
+650 VEARAFVSCPI

>member
-1 MRKTLLRLLI
+1 MKKTILRVLVI
-11 IIVFALAAVAVVG
+11 IAFTLAAIAIVG
-24 CKPKVPPGPPGPPE
+24 CEPEVPPGPSPTPGAE
-38 PPGPGDNDPP
+38 
-48 VVQLIELNAPTG
+48 LIELNAPTG

-71 RVENASGYVVKIEG
+71 RVENASGYVVHIVG
-85 TNFNVTVPT
+85 SHFDVTVSV
-94 TETSCSLLSKL
+94 TETSYSLLPKL
-105 SKDGAF
+105 NKDGAF
-111 DVTVKSVGDNVTY
+111 DVTVRSVGDNVTY
-124 KDSDYSAEKATYYCG
+124 KDSHYSAEKITYYCG

-163 QSTPFLMI
+163 HSASFLKI
-171 PSTVDGIAVVSI
+171 PSIVDGTPVVSI
-183 CENAFRSDDA
+183 CENAFCSDDA
-193 ITSVYIPDS
+193 IIDLYIPDS
-202 VKSLDNRCFLYAQKL
+202 VKSLDKNCFSNAKWLE
-217 TSVCFLGGK
+217 SVCFFGGN
-226 VEIGEEAFGDCG
+226 VEIGEETFGNCDR
-238 KLKSIVIKDGTVSIG
+238 LERIVIKDGSVSIG

-261 NVTFGEDTFN
+261 NVTFDEDTCN

-283 IPGNSKGE
+283 SSEDLREEIVVS
-291 TVIPDSVVSVGAR
+291 DSVVSVGAR
-304 AFANFYPQRIV
+304 AFTKFFPQRIV

-321 DIGDDAFGYLKNLRE
+321 DIGDDAFGFLKNLRE

-370 PSTVTSIG
+370 PSTVTAIG

-409 NINYLS
+409 NMSYLS

-435 RVTLGKGITEVSEG
+435 SVTLGKGITEVSEG
-449 AFEYCY
+449 AFENC
-455 SLGSVTMTNEV
+455 SSIGSVTMTNEV
-466 ISLGKSAF
+466 ISLGKIAF
-474 SGCYSLKKVTF
+474 RGCYSLKKVTF

-490 TIGEDCFSGCS
+490 TIGENCFRGCMA
-501 ILENVE
+501 LESVE

-513 EIGSGAFEYCKA
+513 KMGEGAFASCIS
-525 IVSIAIPDGVKEI
+525 IV
-538 SWLFAGCVNLEYVK
+538 
-552 LSAQLQT
+552 
-559 IGEFSFWDCVKLS
+559 

-582 IERSAFK
+582 IESSAFYN
-589 GCSKLSGIELPD
+589 CAKLSSVKLPD
-601 GVTVIKDYAFFDC
+601 GLTVIEGFAFFGC

-621 FNAKLTTIKKGA
+621 FNAKLTTIKQGA

-640 KVNVPDNVTT
+640 KVNIPDNVTT

-693 KDLSRILKS
+693 KDLSRILKTES
-702 GSQSLK
+702 SSLK

>member
-1 MRKTLLRLLI
+1 MKKTILRVLVI
-11 IIVFALAAVAVVG
+11 IAFILAAIAVVG
-24 CKPKVPPGPPGPPE
+24 CEPEVPPGPSPTPGAE
-38 PPGPGDNDPP
+38 
-48 VVQLIELNAPTG
+48 LIELNAPTG

-71 RVENASGYVVKIEG
+71 RVENASGYVVHIVG
-85 TNFNVTVPT
+85 SHFDVTVSV
-94 TETSCSLLSKL
+94 TETSYSLLPKL
-105 SKDGAF
+105 NKDGAF
-111 DVTVKSVGDNVTY
+111 DVTIRSVGDNVTY
-124 KDSDYSAEKATYYCG
+124 KDSHYSAEKITYYCG

-163 QSTPFLMI
+163 HSASFLMI
-171 PSTVDGIAVVSI
+171 PSIVDGTPVVSI
-183 CENAFRSDDA
+183 CENAFCSDDA
-193 ITSVYIPDS
+193 IIELYIPDS
-202 VKSLDNRCFLYAQKL
+202 VKSLDKNCFSNAKWLE
-217 TSVCFLGGK
+217 SVCFFGGN
-226 VEIGEEAFGDCG
+226 VEIGEETFGNCDR
-238 KLKSIVIKDGTVSIG
+238 LERIVIKDGSVSIG
-253 KRAFKNSV
+253 KRAFKNSGK
-261 NVTFGEDTFN
+261 VTFDEDTCN

-283 IPGNSKGE
+283 SSEDLREEIVVS
-291 TVIPDSVVSVGAR
+291 DSVVSVGAR
-304 AFANFYPQRIV
+304 AFTKFFPQRIV

-321 DIGDDAFGYLKNLRE
+321 DIGDDAFGFLKNLRE

-370 PSTVTSIG
+370 PSTVTAIG

-409 NINYLS
+409 NMSYLS

-435 RVTLGKGITEVSEG
+435 SVTLGKGITEVSEG
-449 AFEYCY
+449 AFENCS
-455 SLGSVTMTNEV
+455 SLGSVTMTKEV
-466 ISLGKSAF
+466 ISLGKIAF
-474 SGCYSLKKVTF
+474 RGCYSLKKVTF

-490 TIGEDCFSGCS
+490 TIGENCFRGCMA
-501 ILENVE
+501 LESVE

-513 EIGSGAFEYCKA
+513 KMGEGAFASCIS
-525 IVSIAIPDGVKEI
+525 IV
-538 SWLFAGCVNLEYVK
+538 
-552 LSAQLQT
+552 
-559 IGEFSFWDCVKLS
+559 

-582 IERSAFK
+582 IESSAFYN
-589 GCSKLSGIELPD
+589 CAKLSSVKLPD
-601 GVTVIKDYAFFDC
+601 GLTVIEGFAFFGC

-621 FNAKLTTIKKGA
+621 FNAKLTTIKQGA

-640 KVNVPDNVTT
+640 KVNIPDNVTT

>member
-1 MRKTLLRLLI
+1 MKKTILRVLVI
-11 IIVFALAAVAVVG
+11 IAFILAAIAVVG
-24 CKPKVPPGPPGPPE
+24 CEPEVPPGPSPTPGAE
-38 PPGPGDNDPP
+38 
-48 VVQLIELNAPTG
+48 LIELNAPTG

-124 KDSDYSAEKATYYCG
+124 KDSDYSAEKTTYYCG

-163 QSTPFLMI
+163 HSASFLMI
-171 PSTVDGIAVVSI
+171 PSIVDGTPVVSI
-183 CENAFRSDDA
+183 CENAFCSDDA
-193 ITSVYIPDS
+193 IIELYIPDS
-202 VKSLDNRCFLYAQKL
+202 VKSLDKNCFSNAKWLE
-217 TSVCFLGGK
+217 SVCFFGGN
-226 VEIGEEAFGDCG
+226 VEIGEETFGNCDR
-238 KLKSIVIKDGTVSIG
+238 LERIVIKDGSVSIG
-253 KRAFKNSV
+253 KRAFKNSGK
-261 NVTFGEDTFN
+261 VTFDEDTCN

-283 IPGNSKGE
+283 SSEDLREEIVVS
-291 TVIPDSVVSVGAR
+291 DSVVSVGAR
-304 AFANFYPQRIV
+304 AFTKFFPQRIV

-321 DIGDDAFGYLKNLRE
+321 DIGDDAFGFLKNLRE

-370 PSTVTSIG
+370 PSTVTAIG

-409 NINYLS
+409 NMSYLS

-435 RVTLGKGITEVSEG
+435 SVTLGKGITEVSEG
-449 AFEYCY
+449 AFENCS
-455 SLGSVTMTNEV
+455 SLGSVTMTKEV
-466 ISLGKSAF
+466 ISLGKIAF
-474 SGCYSLKKVTF
+474 RGCYSLKKVTF

-490 TIGEDCFSGCS
+490 TIGENCFRGCMA
-501 ILENVE
+501 LESVE

-513 EIGSGAFEYCKA
+513 KMGEGAFASCIS
-525 IVSIAIPDGVKEI
+525 IV
-538 SWLFAGCVNLEYVK
+538 
-552 LSAQLQT
+552 
-559 IGEFSFWDCVKLS
+559 

-582 IERSAFK
+582 IESSAFYN
-589 GCSKLSGIELPD
+589 CAKLSSVKLPD
-601 GVTVIKDYAFFDC
+601 GLTVIEDVAFFGC

-621 FNAKLTTIKKGA
+621 FNAKLTTIRKGA

-640 KVNVPDNVTT
+640 KVNIPDNVTT

>member
-1 MRKTLLRLLI
+1 MKKTILRVLVI
-11 IIVFALAAVAVVG
+11 IAFALAAIAVVG
-24 CKPKVPPGPPGPPE
+24 CEPE
-38 PPGPGDNDPP
+38 PPGPSPTPGAE
-48 VVQLIELNAPTG
+48 LIELNAPTG

-71 RVENASGYVVKIEG
+71 RVENASGYVVHIVG
-85 TNFNVTVPT
+85 SHFDVTVSV
-94 TETSCSLLSKL
+94 TETSYSLLPKL
-105 SKDGAF
+105 NKDGAF
-111 DVTVKSVGDNVTY
+111 DVTVRSVGDNVTY
-124 KDSDYSAEKATYYCG
+124 KDSHYSAEKITYYCG

-163 QSTPFLMI
+163 HSASFLMI
-171 PSTVDGIAVVSI
+171 PSIVDGTPVVSI
-183 CENAFRSDDA
+183 CENAFCSDDA
-193 ITSVYIPDS
+193 IIDLYIPDS
-202 VKSLDNRCFLYAQKL
+202 VKSLDKNCFSNAKWLE
-217 TSVCFLGGK
+217 SVCFFGGN
-226 VEIGEEAFGDCG
+226 VQIGEETFGNCDR
-238 KLKSIVIKDGTVSIG
+238 LERIVIKDGSVSIG

-261 NVTFGEDTFN
+261 NVTFDEDTCN

-283 IPGNSKGE
+283 SSEDLREEIVVS
-291 TVIPDSVVSVGAR
+291 DSVVSVGAR
-304 AFANFYPQRIV
+304 AFTKFFPQRIV

-321 DIGDDAFGYLKNLRE
+321 DIGDDAFGFLKNLRE

-370 PSTVTSIG
+370 PSTVTAIG

-435 RVTLGKGITEVSEG
+435 SVTLGKGITEVSEG
-449 AFEYCY
+449 AFENCS
-455 SLGSVTMTNEV
+455 SLGSVTMTKEV
-466 ISLGKSAF
+466 ISLGKIAF
-474 SGCYSLKKVTF
+474 RGCYSLKKVTF

-490 TIGEDCFSGCS
+490 TIGENCFRGCMALES
-501 ILENVE
+501 IE

-513 EIGSGAFEYCKA
+513 KMGEGAFASCIS
-525 IVSIAIPDGVKEI
+525 IV
-538 SWLFAGCVNLEYVK
+538 
-552 LSAQLQT
+552 
-559 IGEFSFWDCVKLS
+559 

-582 IERSAFK
+582 IESSAFYN
-589 GCSKLSGIELPD
+589 CAKLSSVKLPD
-601 GVTVIKDYAFFDC
+601 GLTVIEDVAFFGC

-621 FNAKLTTIKKGA
+621 FNAKLTTIRKGA

-702 GSQSLK
+702 GSPSLK

>member
-1 MRKTLLRLLI
+1 MKKTILRVLVI
-11 IIVFALAAVAVVG
+11 IAFTLAAIAIVG
-24 CKPKVPPGPPGPPE
+24 CEPEVPPGPSPTPGAE
-38 PPGPGDNDPP
+38 
-48 VVQLIELNAPTG
+48 LIDLNAPTG

-71 RVENASGYVVKIEG
+71 RVENASGYVVHIVG
-85 TNFNVTVPT
+85 SHFDVTVSV
-94 TETSCSLLSKL
+94 TETSYSLLPKL
-105 SKDGAF
+105 NKDGAF
-111 DVTVKSVGDNVTY
+111 DVTVRSVGDNVTY
-124 KDSDYSAEKATYYCG
+124 KDSHYSAEKITYYCG

-163 QSTPFLMI
+163 HSASFLKI
-171 PSTVDGIAVVSI
+171 PSIVDGTPVVSI
-183 CENAFRSDDA
+183 CENAFCSDDA
-193 ITSVYIPDS
+193 IIELYIPDS
-202 VKSLDNRCFLYAQKL
+202 VKSLDKNCFSNAKWLE
-217 TSVCFLGGK
+217 SVCFFGGN
-226 VEIGEEAFGDCG
+226 VQIGEETFGNCDR
-238 KLKSIVIKDGTVSIG
+238 LERIVIKDGSVSIG
-253 KRAFKNSV
+253 KRAFKNSGK
-261 NVTFGEDTFN
+261 VTFDEDTCN

-283 IPGNSKGE
+283 SSEDLREEIVVS
-291 TVIPDSVVSVGAR
+291 DSVVSVGAR
-304 AFANFYPQRIV
+304 AFTKFFPQRIV

-336 IVVSKDNPYLEVSGK
+336 IVVSKDNPHLEVSGK
-351 CLIDKTKNKVV
+351 CLIDKTKKKVV

-370 PSTVTSIG
+370 PSTVTAIG

-409 NINYLS
+409 NISYLS

-435 RVTLGKGITEVSEG
+435 SVTLGKGITEVSEG
-449 AFEYCY
+449 AFESCY
-455 SLGSVTMTNEV
+455 SLGSVAMTNEV
-466 ISLGKSAF
+466 ISLGKIAF
-474 SGCYSLKKVTF
+474 RGCYSLKKVTF

-490 TIGEDCFSGCS
+490 TIGENCFRGCMA
-501 ILENVE
+501 LESVE

-513 EIGSGAFEYCKA
+513 KMGEGAFASCIS
-525 IVSIAIPDGVKEI
+525 IV
-538 SWLFAGCVNLEYVK
+538 
-552 LSAQLQT
+552 
-559 IGEFSFWDCVKLS
+559 

-582 IERSAFK
+582 IESSAFYN
-589 GCSKLSGIELPD
+589 CAKLSSVKLPD
-601 GVTVIKDYAFFDC
+601 GLTVIEDLAFFGC

-621 FNAKLTTIKKGA
+621 FNAKLTTIKQGA

-640 KVNVPDNVTT
+640 KVNIPDNVTT

-758 LAEDGSIASITVSEG
+758 LAEDGSIASITVSKG

-831 AEQNK
+831 A

>member
-24 CKPKVPPGPPGPPE
+24 CKPKVPPGPPEPPE
-38 PPGPGDNDPP
+38 PPVPGGDDPP

-71 RVENASGYVVKIEG
+71 RVENASGYVVHIVG
-85 TNFNVTVPT
+85 SHFDVTVSV
-94 TETSCSLLSKL
+94 TETSYSLLPKL
-105 SKDGAF
+105 NKDGAF
-111 DVTVKSVGDNVTY
+111 DVTVRSVGDNVTY
-124 KDSDYSAEKATYYCG
+124 KDSHYSAEKITYYCG

-163 QSTPFLMI
+163 HSASFLKI
-171 PSTVDGIAVVSI
+171 PSIVDGTPVVSI
-183 CENAFRSDDA
+183 CENAFCSDDA
-193 ITSVYIPDS
+193 IIELYIPDS
-202 VKSLDNRCFLYAQKL
+202 VKSLDKNCFSNAKWLE
-217 TSVCFLGGK
+217 SVCFFGGN
-226 VEIGEEAFGDCG
+226 VEIGEETFGNCDR
-238 KLKSIVIKDGTVSIG
+238 LERIVIKDGSVSIG
-253 KRAFKNSV
+253 KRAFKNSGK
-261 NVTFGEDTFN
+261 VTFDEDTFN

-283 IPGNSKGE
+283 SSEDLREEIVVS
-291 TVIPDSVVSVGAR
+291 DSVVSVGAR
-304 AFANFYPQRIV
+304 AFTKFFPQRIV

-321 DIGDDAFGYLKNLRE
+321 DIGDDAFGFLKNLRE

-370 PSTVTSIG
+370 PSTVTAIG

-383 YRTDIEQLTLSP
+383 YRTDIEQLTLLP

-449 AFEYCY
+449 AFESCY
-455 SLGSVTMTNEV
+455 SLGSVAMTNEV

-490 TIGEDCFSGCS
+490 TIGENCFRGCMA
-501 ILENVE
+501 LESVE

-513 EIGSGAFEYCKA
+513 KMGEGAFANCKS
-525 IVSIAIPDGVKEI
+525 IVSIAIPDGVTAIRRMTFERC
-538 SWLFAGCVNLEYVK
+538 A
-552 LSAQLQT
+552 
-559 IGEFSFWDCVKLS
+559 KLS
-572 SIAIP
+572 S
-577 DGVTC
+577 V
-582 IERSAFK
+582 K
-589 GCSKLSGIELPD
+589 LPD
-601 GVTVIKDYAFFDC
+601 GLTVIEGFAFFGC

-621 FNAKLTTIKKGA
+621 FNAKLTTIKQGA

-640 KVNVPDNVTT
+640 KVNIPDNVTT

-758 LAEDGSIASITVSEG
+758 LAEDGSIASITVSER

>member
-1 MRKTLLRLLI
+1 MKKTILRVLVI
-11 IIVFALAAVAVVG
+11 IAFILAAVAVVG
-24 CKPKVPPGPPGPPE
+24 CEPEVPPGPSPTPGAE
-38 PPGPGDNDPP
+38 
-48 VVQLIELNAPTG
+48 LIELNAPTG

-71 RVENASGYVVKIEG
+71 RVENASGYVLHIVG
-85 TNFNVTVPT
+85 SHFDVTVSV
-94 TETSCSLLSKL
+94 TETSYSLLPKL
-105 SKDGAF
+105 NKDGAF
-111 DVTVKSVGDNVTY
+111 DVTIRSVGDNVTY
-124 KDSDYSAEKATYYCG
+124 KDSHYSAEKITYYCG

-163 QSTPFLMI
+163 HSASFLKI
-171 PSTVDGIAVVSI
+171 PSIVDGTPVVSI
-183 CENAFRSDDA
+183 CENAFCSDDA
-193 ITSVYIPDS
+193 IIELYIPDS
-202 VKSLDNRCFLYAQKL
+202 VKSLDKNCFSNAKWLE
-217 TSVCFLGGK
+217 SVCFFGGN
-226 VEIGEEAFGDCG
+226 VEIGEETFGNCDR
-238 KLKSIVIKDGTVSIG
+238 LKSIVIKDGSVSIG
-253 KRAFKNSV
+253 KRAFKNSGK
-261 NVTFGEDTFN
+261 VTFDEDTFN

-283 IPGNSKGE
+283 SSGDLREEIVVS
-291 TVIPDSVVSVGAR
+291 DSVVSVGAR
-304 AFANFYPQRIV
+304 AFTKFFPQRIV

-321 DIGDDAFGYLKNLRE
+321 DIGDDAFGFLKNLRE

-370 PSTVTSIG
+370 PSTVTAIG

-383 YRTDIEQLTLSP
+383 YRTDIEQLTLLP

-490 TIGEDCFSGCS
+490 TIGENCFRGCMA
-501 ILENVE
+501 LESVE

-513 EIGSGAFEYCKA
+513 KMGEGAFASCIS
-525 IVSIAIPDGVKEI
+525 IV
-538 SWLFAGCVNLEYVK
+538 
-552 LSAQLQT
+552 
-559 IGEFSFWDCVKLS
+559 

-582 IERSAFK
+582 IESSAFYN
-589 GCSKLSGIELPD
+589 CAKLSSVKLPD
-601 GVTVIKDYAFFDC
+601 GLTVIEGFAFFGC

-621 FNAKLTTIKKGA
+621 FNAKLTTIKQGA

-640 KVNVPDNVTT
+640 KVNIPDNVTT

-738 SAAAISKYG
+738 SAAAVSKYG

-758 LAEDGSIASITVSEG
+758 LAEDGSIASITVSKG

-831 AEQNK
+831 A

>member
-24 CKPKVPPGPPGPPE
+24 CKPKVPPGPPE
-38 PPGPGDNDPP
+38 PPGPGDEDPP

-71 RVENASGYVVKIEG
+71 RVENASGYVVHIVG
-85 TNFNVTVPT
+85 SHFDVTVSV
-94 TETSCSLLSKL
+94 TETSYSLLPKL
-105 SKDGAF
+105 NKDGAF
-111 DVTVKSVGDNVTY
+111 DVTVRSVGDNVTY
-124 KDSDYSAEKATYYCG
+124 KDSHYSAEKITYYCG

-163 QSTPFLMI
+163 HSASFLKI
-171 PSTVDGIAVVSI
+171 PSIVDGTPVVSI
-183 CENAFRSDDA
+183 CENAFCSDDA
-193 ITSVYIPDS
+193 IIELYIPDS
-202 VKSLDNRCFLYAQKL
+202 VKSLDKNCFSNAKWLE
-217 TSVCFLGGK
+217 SVCFFGGN
-226 VEIGEEAFGDCG
+226 VEIGEETFGNCDR
-238 KLKSIVIKDGTVSIG
+238 LKSIVIKDGSVSIG

-261 NVTFGEDTFN
+261 NVTFDEDTFN

-283 IPGNSKGE
+283 SSEDLREEIVVS
-291 TVIPDSVVSVGAR
+291 DSVVSVGAR
-304 AFANFYPQRIV
+304 AFTKFFPQRIV

-321 DIGDDAFGYLKNLRE
+321 DIGDDAFGSLQNLRE
-336 IVVSKDNPYLEVSGK
+336 IVVSKDNPHLEVSGK

-370 PSTVTSIG
+370 PSTVTAIG

-383 YRTDIEQLTLSP
+383 YRTDIEQLTLLP

-449 AFEYCY
+449 AFENCS
-455 SLGSVTMTNEV
+455 SLGSVTMTKEV

-490 TIGEDCFSGCS
+490 TIGENCFRGCMA
-501 ILENVE
+501 LESVE

-513 EIGSGAFEYCKA
+513 KMGEGAFANCKS
-525 IVSIAIPDGVKEI
+525 IVSIAIPDGVTAIRRMTFERC
-538 SWLFAGCVNLEYVK
+538 A
-552 LSAQLQT
+552 
-559 IGEFSFWDCVKLS
+559 KLS
-572 SIAIP
+572 S
-577 DGVTC
+577 V
-582 IERSAFK
+582 K
-589 GCSKLSGIELPD
+589 LPD
-601 GVTVIKDYAFFDC
+601 GLTVIEGFAFFGC

-621 FNAKLTTIKKGA
+621 FNAKLTTIKQGA

-640 KVNVPDNVTT
+640 KVNIPDNVTT
-650 VEARAFASCPI
+650 VEGVAFARCPI

>member
-1 MRKTLLRLLI
+1 MKKTILRVLVI
-11 IIVFALAAVAVVG
+11 IAFTLAAVAVVG
-24 CKPKVPPGPPGPPE
+24 CEPEVPPGPSPTPGAE
-38 PPGPGDNDPP
+38 
-48 VVQLIELNAPTG
+48 LIELNAPTG

-71 RVENASGYVVKIEG
+71 RVENASGYVVHIVG
-85 TNFNVTVPT
+85 SHFDVTVSV
-94 TETSCSLLSKL
+94 TETSYSLLPKL
-105 SKDGAF
+105 NKDGAF
-111 DVTVKSVGDNVTY
+111 DVTVRSVGDNVTY
-124 KDSDYSAEKATYYCG
+124 KDSHYSAEKITYYCG

-163 QSTPFLMI
+163 HSASFLKI
-171 PSTVDGIAVVSI
+171 PSIVDGTPVVSI
-183 CENAFRSDDA
+183 CENAFCSDDA
-193 ITSVYIPDS
+193 IIELYIPDS
-202 VKSLDNRCFLYAQKL
+202 VKSLDKNCFSNAKWLE
-217 TSVCFLGGK
+217 SVCFFGGN
-226 VEIGEEAFGDCG
+226 VEIGEEAFGNCER
-238 KLKSIVIKDGTVSIG
+238 LKRIVIKDGSVSIG
-253 KRAFKNSV
+253 KRAFKNSGK
-261 NVTFGEDTFN
+261 VTFDEDTFN

-283 IPGNSKGE
+283 SSEDLREEIVVS
-291 TVIPDSVVSVGAR
+291 DSVVSVGAR
-304 AFANFYPQRIV
+304 AFTKFFPQRIV

-321 DIGDDAFGYLKNLRE
+321 DIGDDAFGSLQNLRE
-336 IVVSKDNPYLEVSGK
+336 IVVSKDNPHLEVSGK

-370 PSTVTSIG
+370 PSTVTAIG

-435 RVTLGKGITEVSEG
+435 SVTLGKGITEVSEG
-449 AFEYCY
+449 AFENCS
-455 SLGSVTMTNEV
+455 SLGSVTMTKEV

-490 TIGEDCFSGCS
+490 TIGENCFRGCMA
-501 ILENVE
+501 LESVE

-513 EIGSGAFEYCKA
+513 KMGEGAFASCIS
-525 IVSIAIPDGVKEI
+525 IV
-538 SWLFAGCVNLEYVK
+538 
-552 LSAQLQT
+552 
-559 IGEFSFWDCVKLS
+559 

-582 IERSAFK
+582 IESSAFYN
-589 GCSKLSGIELPD
+589 CAKLSSVKLPD
-601 GVTVIKDYAFFDC
+601 GLTVIEDVAFFGC

-621 FNAKLTTIKKGA
+621 FNAKLTTIRKGA

-640 KVNVPDNVTT
+640 KVNIPDNVTT
-650 VEARAFASCPI
+650 VESNAFARCPI

-758 LAEDGSIASITVSEG
+758 LAEDGSIASITVSKG

>member
-1 MRKTLLRLLI
+1 MKKTILRVLVI
-11 IIVFALAAVAVVG
+11 IAFALAAVAVVG
-24 CKPKVPPGPPGPPE
+24 CEPEVPPGPSPTPGAE
-38 PPGPGDNDPP
+38 
-48 VVQLIELNAPTG
+48 LIELNAPTG

-71 RVENASGYVVKIEG
+71 RVENASGYVVHIVG
-85 TNFNVTVPT
+85 SHFDVTVSV
-94 TETSCSLLSKL
+94 TETSYSLLPKL
-105 SKDGAF
+105 NKDGAF
-111 DVTVKSVGDNVTY
+111 DVTVRSVGDNVTY
-124 KDSDYSAEKATYYCG
+124 KDSHYSAEKITYYCG

-163 QSTPFLMI
+163 HSASFLKI
-171 PSTVDGIAVVSI
+171 PSIVDGTPVVSI
-183 CENAFRSDDA
+183 CENAFCSDDA
-193 ITSVYIPDS
+193 IIDLYIPDS
-202 VKSLDNRCFLYAQKL
+202 VKSLDKNCFSNAKWLE
-217 TSVCFLGGK
+217 SVCFFGGN
-226 VEIGEEAFGDCG
+226 VEIGEETFGNCER
-238 KLKSIVIKDGTVSIG
+238 LKRIVIKDGSVSIG
-253 KRAFKNSV
+253 KRAFKNSGK
-261 NVTFGEDTFN
+261 VTFDEDTFN

-283 IPGNSKGE
+283 SSEDLREEIVVS
-291 TVIPDSVVSVGAR
+291 DSVVSVGAR
-304 AFANFYPQRIV
+304 AFTKFFPQRIV

-336 IVVSKDNPYLEVSGK
+336 IVVSKDNPHLEVSGK

-370 PSTVTSIG
+370 PSTVTAIG

-409 NINYLS
+409 NISYLS

-435 RVTLGKGITEVSEG
+435 SVTLGKGITEVSEG
-449 AFEYCY
+449 AFESCY

-466 ISLGKSAF
+466 ISLGKIAF

-490 TIGEDCFSGCS
+490 TIGENCFRGCMA
-501 ILENVE
+501 LENVE

-513 EIGSGAFEYCKA
+513 EMGEGAFANCKS
-525 IVSIAIPDGVKEI
+525 IVSIAIPDGVIAIRLMTFERC
-538 SWLFAGCVNLEYVK
+538 A
-552 LSAQLQT
+552 
-559 IGEFSFWDCVKLS
+559 KLS
-572 SIAIP
+572 S
-577 DGVTC
+577 V
-582 IERSAFK
+582 
-589 GCSKLSGIELPD
+589 KLPEGL
-601 GVTVIKDYAFFDC
+601 TVIEGFAFFGC

-621 FNAKLTTIKKGA
+621 FNAKLTTIKQGA

-640 KVNVPDNVTT
+640 KVNIPDNVTT
-650 VEARAFASCPI
+650 VESNAFARCPI

>member
-1 MRKTLLRLLI
+1 MKKTILRVLVI
-11 IIVFALAAVAVVG
+11 IAFTLAAIAIVG
-24 CKPKVPPGPPGPPE
+24 CEPEVPPGPSPTPGAE
-38 PPGPGDNDPP
+38 
-48 VVQLIELNAPTG
+48 LIELNAPTG

-71 RVENASGYVVKIEG
+71 RVENASGYVVHIVG
-85 TNFNVTVPT
+85 SHFDVTVSV
-94 TETSCSLLSKL
+94 TETSYSLLPKL
-105 SKDGAF
+105 NKDGAF
-111 DVTVKSVGDNVTY
+111 DVTVRSVGDNVTY
-124 KDSDYSAEKATYYCG
+124 KDSHYSAEKITYYCG

-163 QSTPFLMI
+163 HSASFLKI
-171 PSTVDGIAVVSI
+171 PSIVDGTPVVSI
-183 CENAFRSDDA
+183 CENAFCSDDA
-193 ITSVYIPDS
+193 IIELYIPDS
-202 VKSLDNRCFLYAQKL
+202 VKSLDKNCFSNAKWLE
-217 TSVCFLGGK
+217 SVCFFGGN
-226 VEIGEEAFGDCG
+226 VQIGEETFGNCDR
-238 KLKSIVIKDGTVSIG
+238 LERIVIKDGSVSIG
-253 KRAFKNSV
+253 KRAFKNSGK
-261 NVTFGEDTFN
+261 VTFDEDTCN

-283 IPGNSKGE
+283 SSEDLREEIVVS
-291 TVIPDSVVSVGAR
+291 DSVVSVGAR
-304 AFANFYPQRIV
+304 AFTKFFPQRIV

-336 IVVSKDNPYLEVSGK
+336 IVVSKDNPHLEVSGK
-351 CLIDKTKNKVV
+351 CLIDKTKKKVV

-370 PSTVTSIG
+370 PSTVTAIG

-409 NINYLS
+409 NISYLS

-435 RVTLGKGITEVSEG
+435 SVTLGKGITEVSEG
-449 AFEYCY
+449 AFESCY
-455 SLGSVTMTNEV
+455 SLGSVAMTNEV
-466 ISLGKSAF
+466 ISLGKIAF
-474 SGCYSLKKVTF
+474 RGCYSLKKVTF

-490 TIGEDCFSGCS
+490 TIGENCFRGCMA
-501 ILENVE
+501 LESVE

-513 EIGSGAFEYCKA
+513 KMGEGAFASCIS
-525 IVSIAIPDGVKEI
+525 IV
-538 SWLFAGCVNLEYVK
+538 
-552 LSAQLQT
+552 
-559 IGEFSFWDCVKLS
+559 

-582 IERSAFK
+582 IESSAFYN
-589 GCSKLSGIELPD
+589 CAKLSSVKLPD
-601 GVTVIKDYAFFDC
+601 GLTVIEDLAFFGC

-621 FNAKLTTIKKGA
+621 FNAKLTTIKKAA

-758 LAEDGSIASITVSEG
+758 LAEDGSIASITVSKG

-831 AEQNK
+831 A

>member
-1 MRKTLLRLLI
+1 MKKTILRVLVI
-11 IIVFALAAVAVVG
+11 IAFILAAIAVVG
-24 CKPKVPPGPPGPPE
+24 CEPEVPPGPSPTPGAE
-38 PPGPGDNDPP
+38 
-48 VVQLIELNAPTG
+48 LIELNAPTG

-163 QSTPFLMI
+163 HSASFLKI
-171 PSTVDGIAVVSI
+171 PSIVDGTPVVSI
-183 CENAFRSDDA
+183 CENAFCSDDA
-193 ITSVYIPDS
+193 IIDLYIPDS
-202 VKSLDNRCFLYAQKL
+202 VKSLDKNCFSNAKWLE
-217 TSVCFLGGK
+217 SVCFFGGN
-226 VEIGEEAFGDCG
+226 VEIGEETFGNCDR
-238 KLKSIVIKDGTVSIG
+238 LKSIVIKDGSVSIG
-253 KRAFKNSV
+253 KRAFKNSGK
-261 NVTFGEDTFN
+261 VTFDEDTFN

-283 IPGNSKGE
+283 SSEDLREEIVVS
-291 TVIPDSVVSVGAR
+291 DSVVSVGAR
-304 AFANFYPQRIV
+304 AFTKFFPQRIV

-321 DIGDDAFGYLKNLRE
+321 DIGDDAFGFLKNLRE

-370 PSTVTSIG
+370 PSTVTAIG

-409 NINYLS
+409 NISYLS

-435 RVTLGKGITEVSEG
+435 SVTLGKGITEVSEG
-449 AFEYCY
+449 AFENCP

-490 TIGEDCFSGCS
+490 TIGENCFRGCMA
-501 ILENVE
+501 LESVE

-513 EIGSGAFEYCKA
+513 KMGEGAFASCIS
-525 IVSIAIPDGVKEI
+525 IV
-538 SWLFAGCVNLEYVK
+538 
-552 LSAQLQT
+552 
-559 IGEFSFWDCVKLS
+559 

-582 IERSAFK
+582 IESSAFYN
-589 GCSKLSGIELPD
+589 CSKLSSVKLPD
-601 GVTVIKDYAFFDC
+601 GLTVIEGFAFFGC

-621 FNAKLTTIKKGA
+621 FNAKLTTIKQGA

-640 KVNVPDNVTT
+640 KVNIPDNVTT
-650 VEARAFASCPI
+650 VESNAFARCPI

>member
-1 MRKTLLRLLI
+1 MKKTILRVLVI
-11 IIVFALAAVAVVG
+11 IAFTLAAIAVVG
-24 CKPKVPPGPPGPPE
+24 CEPEVPPGPSPTPGAE
-38 PPGPGDNDPP
+38 
-48 VVQLIELNAPTG
+48 LIELNAPTG

-71 RVENASGYVVKIEG
+71 RVENASGYVVHIVG
-85 TNFNVTVPT
+85 SHFDVTVSV
-94 TETSCSLLSKL
+94 TETSYSLLPKL
-105 SKDGAF
+105 NKDGAF
-111 DVTVKSVGDNVTY
+111 DVTVRSVGDNVTY
-124 KDSDYSAEKATYYCG
+124 KDSHYSAEKITYYCG

-163 QSTPFLMI
+163 HSASFLKI
-171 PSTVDGIAVVSI
+171 PSIVDGTPVVSI
-183 CENAFRSDDA
+183 CENAFCSDDA
-193 ITSVYIPDS
+193 IIDLYIPDS
-202 VKSLDNRCFLYAQKL
+202 VKSLDKNCFSNAKWLE
-217 TSVCFLGGK
+217 SVCFFGGN
-226 VEIGEEAFGDCG
+226 VQIGEETFGNCDR
-238 KLKSIVIKDGTVSIG
+238 LERIVIKDGSVSIG

-261 NVTFGEDTFN
+261 NVTFDEDTFN

-283 IPGNSKGE
+283 SSEDLREEIVVS
-291 TVIPDSVVSVGAR
+291 DSVVSVGAR
-304 AFANFYPQRIV
+304 AFTKFFPQRIV

-336 IVVSKDNPYLEVSGK
+336 IVVSKDNPHLEVSGK
-351 CLIDKTKNKVV
+351 CLIDKTKKKVV

-370 PSTVTSIG
+370 PSTVTAIG

-383 YRTDIEQLTLSP
+383 YRTDIEQLTLLP

-435 RVTLGKGITEVSEG
+435 SVTLGKGITEVSEG
-449 AFEYCY
+449 AFESC
-455 SLGSVTMTNEV
+455 SSIGSVTMTNEV
-466 ISLGKSAF
+466 ISLGKIAF
-474 SGCYSLKKVTF
+474 RGCYSLKKVTF

-490 TIGEDCFSGCS
+490 TIGENCFRGCMA
-501 ILENVE
+501 LESVE

-513 EIGSGAFEYCKA
+513 EIGEGAFANCKS
-525 IVSIAIPDGVKEI
+525 IVSIAIPDGVTAIRRMTFERC
-538 SWLFAGCVNLEYVK
+538 A
-552 LSAQLQT
+552 
-559 IGEFSFWDCVKLS
+559 KLS
-572 SIAIP
+572 S
-577 DGVTC
+577 V
-582 IERSAFK
+582 K
-589 GCSKLSGIELPD
+589 LPD
-601 GVTVIKDYAFFDC
+601 GLTVIEGFAFFGC

-640 KVNVPDNVTT
+640 KVNIPDNVTT
-650 VEARAFASCPI
+650 VEARAFVSCPI

-693 KDLSRILKS
+693 KDLSRILKTERS
-702 GSQSLK
+702 SLK

-758 LAEDGSIASITVSEG
+758 LAEDGSIASITVSKG

-831 AEQNK
+831 A

>member
-1 MRKTLLRLLI
+1 MKKTILRVLVI
-11 IIVFALAAVAVVG
+11 IAFALAAVAVVG
-24 CKPKVPPGPPGPPE
+24 CEPEVPPGPSPTPGAE
-38 PPGPGDNDPP
+38 
-48 VVQLIELNAPTG
+48 LIELNAPTG

-71 RVENASGYVVKIEG
+71 RVENASGYVVHIVG
-85 TNFNVTVPT
+85 SHFDVTVSV
-94 TETSCSLLSKL
+94 TETSYSLLPKL
-105 SKDGAF
+105 NKDGAF
-111 DVTVKSVGDNVTY
+111 DVTVRSVGDNVTY
-124 KDSDYSAEKATYYCG
+124 KDSHYSAEKITYYCG

-163 QSTPFLMI
+163 HSASFLKI
-171 PSTVDGIAVVSI
+171 PSIVDGTPVVSI
-183 CENAFRSDDA
+183 CENAFCSDDA
-193 ITSVYIPDS
+193 IIDLYIPDS
-202 VKSLDNRCFLYAQKL
+202 VKSLDKNCFSNAKWLE
-217 TSVCFLGGK
+217 SVCFFGGN
-226 VEIGEEAFGDCG
+226 VEIGEEAFGNCER
-238 KLKSIVIKDGTVSIG
+238 LKRIVIKDGSVSIG
-253 KRAFKNSV
+253 KRAFKNSGK
-261 NVTFGEDTFN
+261 VTFDEDTFN

-283 IPGNSKGE
+283 SSEDLREEIVVS
-291 TVIPDSVVSVGAR
+291 DSVVSVGAR
-304 AFANFYPQRIV
+304 AFTKFFPQRIV

-321 DIGDDAFGYLKNLRE
+321 DIGDDAFGSLQNLRE
-336 IVVSKDNPYLEVSGK
+336 IVVSKDNPHLEVSGK

-370 PSTVTSIG
+370 PSTVTAIG

-409 NINYLS
+409 NISYLS

-435 RVTLGKGITEVSEG
+435 SVTLGKGITEVSEG
-449 AFEYCY
+449 AFESCY
-455 SLGSVTMTNEV
+455 SLGSVIMTNEV
-466 ISLGKSAF
+466 ISLGKIAF
-474 SGCYSLKKVTF
+474 SGCYSLKRVTF

-490 TIGEDCFSGCS
+490 TIGENCFRGCMA
-501 ILENVE
+501 LENVE

-513 EIGSGAFEYCKA
+513 EMGEGAFANCKS
-525 IVSIAIPDGVKEI
+525 IVSIAIPDGVIAIRLMTFERC
-538 SWLFAGCVNLEYVK
+538 A
-552 LSAQLQT
+552 
-559 IGEFSFWDCVKLS
+559 KLS
-572 SIAIP
+572 S
-577 DGVTC
+577 V
-582 IERSAFK
+582 K
-589 GCSKLSGIELPD
+589 LPD
-601 GVTVIKDYAFFDC
+601 GLTVIEGFAFFGC

-621 FNAKLTTIKKGA
+621 FNAKLTTIKQGA

-640 KVNVPDNVTT
+640 KVNIPDNVTT
-650 VEARAFASCPI
+650 VESNAFARCPI

-693 KDLSRILKS
+693 KDLSRILKTES
-702 GSQSLK
+702 SSLK

-758 LAEDGSIASITVSEG
+758 LAEDGSIASITVSKG

>member
-1 MRKTLLRLLI
+1 MKKTILRVLVVI
-11 IIVFALAAVAVVG
+11 AFTLAAIAIVG
-24 CKPKVPPGPPGPPE
+24 CEPEVPPGPSPTPGAE
-38 PPGPGDNDPP
+38 
-48 VVQLIELNAPTG
+48 LIELNAPTG

-105 SKDGAF
+105 NKDGAF

-148 SKVDGGYGVTGFKEN
+148 SKVDGGYGVAGFKEN
-163 QSTPFLMI
+163 HSASFLMI

-217 TSVCFLGGK
+217 TSVCFLGGN
-226 VEIGEEAFGDCG
+226 VEIGEEAFGGCR
-238 KLKSIVIKDGTVSIG
+238 KLKSIVIKDGSVSIG

-271 HIVSIGEEAFLK
+271 HIVSIGEEAFLY

-291 TVIPDSVVSVGAR
+291 IVIPDSVVSVRAR
-304 AFANFYPQRIV
+304 AFANFNPQRIV

-321 DIGDDAFGYLKNLRE
+321 DIGDDAFGSLQNLRE
-336 IVVSKDNPYLEVSGK
+336 IVVSKDNPHFEVSGK

-421 IIGKEAFKECESLT
+421 IIGKEAFKACESLT

-449 AFEYCY
+449 AFKNCY
-455 SLGSVTMTNEV
+455 SIGSVTMTNEV

-474 SGCYSLKKVTF
+474 RDCYSLKKVTF

-513 EIGSGAFEYCKA
+513 EIGSGAFANCKS
-525 IVSIAIPDGVKEI
+525 IVSIAIPDDVTSIRPMTFERC
-538 SWLFAGCVNLEYVK
+538 A
-552 LSAQLQT
+552 
-559 IGEFSFWDCVKLS
+559 KLS
-572 SIAIP
+572 S
-577 DGVTC
+577 V
-582 IERSAFK
+582 K
-589 GCSKLSGIELPD
+589 LPD
-601 GVTVIKDYAFFDC
+601 GLTVIEEYAFFGC

-621 FNAKLTTIKKGA
+621 FNAKLTTIKEGA
-633 FWNSGLT
+633 FWDSGLT
-640 KVNVPDNVTT
+640 KANIPNNITT
-650 VEARAFASCPI
+650 VEARTFASCPI

-702 GSQSLK
+702 GCPSLK

-773 SICNYVEGK
+773 SISNYVEGK

-819 PTGTTVYANWIK
+819 PAGTTVYANWIK

>member
-1 MRKTLLRLLI
+1 MKKTILRVLVI
-11 IIVFALAAVAVVG
+11 IAFILAAIAVVG
-24 CKPKVPPGPPGPPE
+24 CEPEVPPGPSPTPGAE
-38 PPGPGDNDPP
+38 
-48 VVQLIELNAPTG
+48 LIELNAPTG

-71 RVENASGYVVKIEG
+71 RVENASGYVVHIVG
-85 TNFNVTVPT
+85 SHFDVTVSV
-94 TETSCSLLSKL
+94 TETSYSLLPKL
-105 SKDGAF
+105 NKDGAF
-111 DVTVKSVGDNVTY
+111 DVTVRSVGDNVTY
-124 KDSDYSAEKATYYCG
+124 KDSHYSAEKITYYCG

-163 QSTPFLMI
+163 HSASFLKI
-171 PSTVDGIAVVSI
+171 PSIVDGTPVVSI
-183 CENAFRSDDA
+183 CENAFCSDDA
-193 ITSVYIPDS
+193 IIELYIPDS
-202 VKSLDNRCFLYAQKL
+202 VKSLDKNCFSNAKWLE
-217 TSVCFLGGK
+217 SVCFFGGN
-226 VEIGEEAFGDCG
+226 VEIGEETFGNCDR
-238 KLKSIVIKDGTVSIG
+238 LKSIVIKDGSVSIG

-261 NVTFGEDTFN
+261 NVTFDEDTFN

-283 IPGNSKGE
+283 SSEDLREEIVVS
-291 TVIPDSVVSVGAR
+291 DSVVSVGAR
-304 AFANFYPQRIV
+304 AFTKFFPQRIV

-321 DIGDDAFGYLKNLRE
+321 DIGDDAFGSLQNLRE
-336 IVVSKDNPYLEVSGK
+336 IVVSKDNPHLEVSGK

-370 PSTVTSIG
+370 PSTVTAIG

-383 YRTDIEQLTLSP
+383 YRTDIEQLTLLP

-449 AFEYCY
+449 AFESCY
-455 SLGSVTMTNEV
+455 SLGSVAMTNEV

-490 TIGEDCFSGCS
+490 TIGENCFRGCMA
-501 ILENVE
+501 LESVE

-513 EIGSGAFEYCKA
+513 KMGEGAFANCKS
-525 IVSIAIPDGVKEI
+525 IVSIAIPDGVTAIRRMTFERC
-538 SWLFAGCVNLEYVK
+538 A
-552 LSAQLQT
+552 
-559 IGEFSFWDCVKLS
+559 KLS
-572 SIAIP
+572 S
-577 DGVTC
+577 V
-582 IERSAFK
+582 K
-589 GCSKLSGIELPD
+589 LPD
-601 GVTVIKDYAFFDC
+601 GLTVIEGFAFFGC

-621 FNAKLTTIKKGA
+621 FNAKLTTIKQGA

-640 KVNVPDNVTT
+640 KVNIPDNVTT
-650 VEARAFASCPI
+650 VEGVAFARCPI

-782 TINPPQKSGYT
+782 AINPPQKSGYT

>member
-1 MRKTLLRLLI
+1 MKKTILRVLVI
-11 IIVFALAAVAVVG
+11 IAFALAAIAVVG
-24 CKPKVPPGPPGPPE
+24 CEPEVPPGPSPTPGAE
-38 PPGPGDNDPP
+38 
-48 VVQLIELNAPTG
+48 LIELNAPTG

-71 RVENASGYVVKIEG
+71 RVENASGYVVHIVG
-85 TNFNVTVPT
+85 SHFDVTVSV
-94 TETSCSLLSKL
+94 TETSYSLLPKL
-105 SKDGAF
+105 NKDGAF
-111 DVTVKSVGDNVTY
+111 DVTVRSVGDNVTY
-124 KDSDYSAEKATYYCG
+124 KDSHYSAEKITYYCG

-163 QSTPFLMI
+163 HSASFLKI
-171 PSTVDGIAVVSI
+171 PSIVDGTPVVSI
-183 CENAFRSDDA
+183 CENAFCSDDA
-193 ITSVYIPDS
+193 IIDLYIPDS
-202 VKSLDNRCFLYAQKL
+202 VKSLDKNCFSNAKWLE
-217 TSVCFLGGK
+217 SVCFFGGN
-226 VEIGEEAFGDCG
+226 VEIGEETFGNCER
-238 KLKSIVIKDGTVSIG
+238 LKSIVIKDGSVSIG
-253 KRAFKNSV
+253 KRAFKNSGK
-261 NVTFGEDTFN
+261 VTFDEDTFN

-283 IPGNSKGE
+283 SSEDLREEIVVS
-291 TVIPDSVVSVGAR
+291 DSVVSVGAR
-304 AFANFYPQRIV
+304 AFTKFFPQRIV

-321 DIGDDAFGYLKNLRE
+321 DIGDDAFGFLKNLRE

-370 PSTVTSIG
+370 PSTVTAIG

-409 NINYLS
+409 NMSYLS

-421 IIGKEAFKECESLT
+421 IIGKDAFKECESLT

-449 AFEYCY
+449 AFESCS

-466 ISLGKSAF
+466 ISLGKIAF

-490 TIGEDCFSGCS
+490 TIGENCFRGCMA
-501 ILENVE
+501 LESVE

-513 EIGSGAFEYCKA
+513 KMGEGAFASCIS
-525 IVSIAIPDGVKEI
+525 IV
-538 SWLFAGCVNLEYVK
+538 
-552 LSAQLQT
+552 
-559 IGEFSFWDCVKLS
+559 

-582 IERSAFK
+582 IESSAFYN
-589 GCSKLSGIELPD
+589 CAKLSSVKLPD
-601 GVTVIKDYAFFDC
+601 GLTVIEGFAFFGC

-640 KVNVPDNVTT
+640 KVNIPDNVTT

-693 KDLSRILKS
+693 KDLSRILKTERS
-702 GSQSLK
+702 SLK

-758 LAEDGSIASITVSEG
+758 LAEDGSIASITVSKG

-831 AEQNK
+831 A

>member
-1 MRKTLLRLLI
+1 MKKTILRVLVI
-11 IIVFALAAVAVVG
+11 IAFILAAIAVVG
-24 CKPKVPPGPPGPPE
+24 CEPEVPPGPSPTPGAE
-38 PPGPGDNDPP
+38 
-48 VVQLIELNAPTG
+48 LIELNAPTG

-71 RVENASGYVVKIEG
+71 RVENASGYVVHIVG
-85 TNFNVTVPT
+85 SHFDVTVSV
-94 TETSCSLLSKL
+94 TETSYSLLPKL
-105 SKDGAF
+105 NKDGAF
-111 DVTVKSVGDNVTY
+111 DVTVRSVGDNVTY
-124 KDSDYSAEKATYYCG
+124 KDSHYSAEKITYYCG

-163 QSTPFLMI
+163 HSASFLKI
-171 PSTVDGIAVVSI
+171 PSIVDGTPVVSI
-183 CENAFRSDDA
+183 CENAFCSDDA
-193 ITSVYIPDS
+193 IIELYIPDS
-202 VKSLDNRCFLYAQKL
+202 VKSLDKNCFSNAKWLE
-217 TSVCFLGGK
+217 SVCFFGGN
-226 VEIGEEAFGDCG
+226 VEIGEETFGNCDR
-238 KLKSIVIKDGTVSIG
+238 LERIVIKDGSVSIG

-261 NVTFGEDTFN
+261 NVTFDEDTFN

-283 IPGNSKGE
+283 SSEDLREEIVVS
-291 TVIPDSVVSVGAR
+291 DSVVSVGAR
-304 AFANFYPQRIV
+304 AFTKFFPQRIV

-321 DIGDDAFGYLKNLRE
+321 DIGDDAFGFLKNLRE

-370 PSTVTSIG
+370 PSTVTAIG

-409 NINYLS
+409 NMSYLS

-435 RVTLGKGITEVSEG
+435 SVTLGKGITEVSEG
-449 AFEYCY
+449 AFENCS
-455 SLGSVTMTNEV
+455 SLGSVTMTKEV
-466 ISLGKSAF
+466 ISLGKIAF

-490 TIGEDCFSGCS
+490 TIGENCFRGCMA
-501 ILENVE
+501 LESVE

-513 EIGSGAFEYCKA
+513 KMGEGAFASCIS
-525 IVSIAIPDGVKEI
+525 IV
-538 SWLFAGCVNLEYVK
+538 
-552 LSAQLQT
+552 
-559 IGEFSFWDCVKLS
+559 

-582 IERSAFK
+582 IESSAFYN
-589 GCSKLSGIELPD
+589 CAKLSSVKLPD
-601 GVTVIKDYAFFDC
+601 GLTVIEGFAFFGC

-621 FNAKLTTIKKGA
+621 FNAKLTTIKQGA

-640 KVNVPDNVTT
+640 KVNIPDNVTT

-693 KDLSRILKS
+693 KDLSRILKTERS
-702 GSQSLK
+702 SLK

-758 LAEDGSIASITVSEG
+758 LAEDGSIASITVSKG

>member
-1 MRKTLLRLLI
+1 MKKTILRVLVVI
-11 IIVFALAAVAVVG
+11 AFTLAAIAIVG
-24 CKPKVPPGPPGPPE
+24 CEPEVPPGPSPTPGAE
-38 PPGPGDNDPP
+38 
-48 VVQLIELNAPTG
+48 LIELNAPTG

-71 RVENASGYVVKIEG
+71 RVDNASGYVVRIVG
-85 TNFNVTVPT
+85 PHFDVTVSV
-94 TETSCSLLSKL
+94 TETSYSLLPKL
-105 SKDGAF
+105 NKDGAF
-111 DVTVKSVGDNVTY
+111 DVTVRSVGDNVTY
-124 KDSDYSAEKATYYCG
+124 KDSHYSAEKITYYCG

-163 QSTPFLMI
+163 QGASFLMI
-171 PSTVDGIAVVSI
+171 PSAVDGTPVVSI
-183 CENAFRSDDA
+183 CENAFYSDNVIISA
-193 ITSVYIPDS
+193 HIPDS
-202 VKSLDNRCFLYAQKL
+202 VKSLGKNCFSNAKWLE
-217 TSVCFLGGK
+217 SVCFFGGN
-226 VEIGEEAFGDCG
+226 VEIGEEAFGNCDR
-238 KLKSIVIKDGTVSIG
+238 LKSIVIKDGSVSIG
-253 KRAFKNSV
+253 KRAFKNSG
-261 NVTFGEDTFN
+261 NVTFDEDTFN
-271 HIVSIGEEAFLK
+271 HIASIGEEAFLK
-283 IPGNSKGE
+283 SSEDLREEI
-291 TVIPDSVVSVGAR
+291 VISDSVVSVGAR
-304 AFANFYPQRIV
+304 AFTKFFPQRIV

-321 DIGDDAFGYLKNLRE
+321 DIGDDAFGSLQNIRE
-336 IVVSKDNPYLEVSGK
+336 IVVSKDNPHLEVSGK
-351 CLIDKTKNKVV
+351 CLVDKTKNKVV

-370 PSTVTSIG
+370 PSTVTAIG

-383 YRTDIEQLTLSP
+383 YRTDIEQLTLSS

-421 IIGKEAFKECESLT
+421 IIGKEAFKACESLT
-435 RVTLGKGITEVSEG
+435 SVTLGKGITEVAEG
-449 AFEYCY
+449 VFESCY
-455 SLGSVTMTNEV
+455 SIGSVTMTKGV

-474 SGCYSLKKVTF
+474 RGCYSLKKVTF

-490 TIGEDCFSGCS
+490 TIGEDCFRGCMA
-501 ILENVE
+501 LENVE

-513 EIGSGAFEYCKA
+513 EIGEGAFANCKS
-525 IVSIAIPDGVKEI
+525 IVSIAIPDGVTAIKLTTFE
-538 SWLFAGCVNLEYVK
+538 GC
-552 LSAQLQT
+552 A
-559 IGEFSFWDCVKLS
+559 KLS
-572 SIAIP
+572 S
-577 DGVTC
+577 V
-582 IERSAFK
+582 K
-589 GCSKLSGIELPD
+589 LPD
-601 GVTVIKDYAFFDC
+601 DLTVIEDVAFFGC

-621 FNAKLTTIKKGA
+621 FNAKLTTIKKAA

-640 KVNVPDNVTT
+640 KVNIPDNVTT
-650 VEARAFASCPI
+650 VEARTFVNCPI

-673 EADVFYNCVKLEYI
+673 EAEVFYNCTKLEYI

-702 GSQSLK
+702 GCPSLK

-773 SICNYVEGK
+773 SISNYVEGK

-819 PTGTTVYANWIK
+819 PAGTTVYAHWIK

>member
-24 CKPKVPPGPPGPPE
+24 CKPKVPPGPPE

-71 RVENASGYVVKIEG
+71 RVENASGYVVHIVG
-85 TNFNVTVPT
+85 SHFDVTVSV
-94 TETSCSLLSKL
+94 TETSYSLLPKL
-105 SKDGAF
+105 NKDGAF
-111 DVTVKSVGDNVTY
+111 DVTVRSVGDNVTY
-124 KDSDYSAEKATYYCG
+124 KDSHYSAEKITYYCG

-163 QSTPFLMI
+163 HSASFLKI
-171 PSTVDGIAVVSI
+171 PSIVDGTPVVSI
-183 CENAFRSDDA
+183 CENAFCSDDA
-193 ITSVYIPDS
+193 IIELYIPDS
-202 VKSLDNRCFLYAQKL
+202 VKSLDKNCFSNAKWLE
-217 TSVCFLGGK
+217 SVCFFGGN
-226 VEIGEEAFGDCG
+226 VQIGEETFGNCDR
-238 KLKSIVIKDGTVSIG
+238 LERIVIKDGSVSIG

-261 NVTFGEDTFN
+261 NVTFDEDTFN

-283 IPGNSKGE
+283 SSEDLREEIVVS
-291 TVIPDSVVSVGAR
+291 DSVVSVGAR
-304 AFANFYPQRIV
+304 AFTKFFPQRIV

-321 DIGDDAFGYLKNLRE
+321 DIGDDAFGFLKNLRE

-370 PSTVTSIG
+370 PSTVTAIG

-409 NINYLS
+409 NMSYLS

-435 RVTLGKGITEVSEG
+435 SVTLGKGITEVSEG
-449 AFEYCY
+449 AFENC
-455 SLGSVTMTNEV
+455 SSIGSVTMTNEV
-466 ISLGKSAF
+466 ISLGKIAF
-474 SGCYSLKKVTF
+474 RGCYSLKKVTF

-490 TIGEDCFSGCS
+490 TIGENCFRGCMA
-501 ILENVE
+501 LESVE

-513 EIGSGAFEYCKA
+513 KMGEGAFASCIS
-525 IVSIAIPDGVKEI
+525 IV
-538 SWLFAGCVNLEYVK
+538 
-552 LSAQLQT
+552 
-559 IGEFSFWDCVKLS
+559 

-582 IERSAFK
+582 IESSAFYN
-589 GCSKLSGIELPD
+589 CAKLSSVKLPN
-601 GVTVIKDYAFFDC
+601 GLTVIEGFAFFGC

-621 FNAKLTTIKKGA
+621 FNAKLTKIRKGA

-640 KVNVPDNVTT
+640 KVNIPDNVTT
-650 VEARAFASCPI
+650 VEASAFASCPI

>member
-1 MRKTLLRLLI
+1 MKKTILRVLVI
-11 IIVFALAAVAVVG
+11 IAFILAAIAVVG
-24 CKPKVPPGPPGPPE
+24 CEPEVPPGPSPTPGAE
-38 PPGPGDNDPP
+38 
-48 VVQLIELNAPTG
+48 LIELNAPTG

-71 RVENASGYVVKIEG
+71 RVENASGYVVHIVG
-85 TNFNVTVPT
+85 SHFDVTVSV
-94 TETSCSLLSKL
+94 TETSYSLLPKL
-105 SKDGAF
+105 NKDGAF
-111 DVTVKSVGDNVTY
+111 DVTVRSVGDNVTY
-124 KDSDYSAEKATYYCG
+124 KDSHYSAEKITYYCG

-163 QSTPFLMI
+163 HSASFLKI
-171 PSTVDGIAVVSI
+171 PSIVDGTPVVSI
-183 CENAFRSDDA
+183 CENAFCSDDA
-193 ITSVYIPDS
+193 IIDLYIPDS
-202 VKSLDNRCFLYAQKL
+202 VKSLDKNCFSNAKWLE
-217 TSVCFLGGK
+217 SVCFFGGN
-226 VEIGEEAFGDCG
+226 VEIGEETFGNCDR
-238 KLKSIVIKDGTVSIG
+238 LKSIVIKDGSVSIG

-261 NVTFGEDTFN
+261 NVTFDEDTFN

-283 IPGNSKGE
+283 SSEDLREEIVVS
-291 TVIPDSVVSVGAR
+291 DSVVSVGAR
-304 AFANFYPQRIV
+304 AFTKFYPQRIV

-336 IVVSKDNPYLEVSGK
+336 IVVSKDNPHLEVSGK
-351 CLIDKTKNKVV
+351 CLIDKTKKKVV

-370 PSTVTSIG
+370 PSTVTAIG

-409 NINYLS
+409 NISYLS

-435 RVTLGKGITEVSEG
+435 SVTLGKGITEVSEG
-449 AFEYCY
+449 AFESCY
-455 SLGSVTMTNEV
+455 SLGSVAMTNEV
-466 ISLGKSAF
+466 ISLGKIAF
-474 SGCYSLKKVTF
+474 RGCYSLKKVTF

-490 TIGEDCFSGCS
+490 TIGENCFRGCMA
-501 ILENVE
+501 LESVE

-513 EIGSGAFEYCKA
+513 KMGEGAFASCIS
-525 IVSIAIPDGVKEI
+525 IV
-538 SWLFAGCVNLEYVK
+538 
-552 LSAQLQT
+552 
-559 IGEFSFWDCVKLS
+559 

-582 IERSAFK
+582 IESSAFYN
-589 GCSKLSGIELPD
+589 CAKLSSVKLPD
-601 GVTVIKDYAFFDC
+601 GLTVIEGFAFFGC

-621 FNAKLTTIKKGA
+621 FNAKLTTIKQGA

-782 TINPPQKSGYT
+782 AINPPQKSGYT

>member
-1 MRKTLLRLLI
+1 MKKTILRVLVI
-11 IIVFALAAVAVVG
+11 IAFTLAAVAVVG
-24 CKPKVPPGPPGPPE
+24 CEPEVPPGPSPTPGAE
-38 PPGPGDNDPP
+38 
-48 VVQLIELNAPTG
+48 LIELNAPTG

-124 KDSDYSAEKATYYCG
+124 KDSDYSAEKVTYYCG

-163 QSTPFLMI
+163 HSASFLKI
-171 PSTVDGIAVVSI
+171 PSIVDGTPVVSI
-183 CENAFRSDDA
+183 CENAFCSDDA
-193 ITSVYIPDS
+193 IIDLYIPDS
-202 VKSLDNRCFLYAQKL
+202 VKSLDKNCFSNAKWLE
-217 TSVCFLGGK
+217 SVCFFGGN
-226 VEIGEEAFGDCG
+226 VEIGEETFGNCER
-238 KLKSIVIKDGTVSIG
+238 LKRIVIKDGSVSIG

-261 NVTFGEDTFN
+261 NVTFDEDTCN

-283 IPGNSKGE
+283 SSEDLREEIVVS
-291 TVIPDSVVSVGAR
+291 DSVVSVGAR
-304 AFANFYPQRIV
+304 AFTKFFPQRIV

-321 DIGDDAFGYLKNLRE
+321 DIGDDAFGFLKNLRE

-370 PSTVTSIG
+370 PSTVTAIG

-409 NINYLS
+409 NISYLS

-435 RVTLGKGITEVSEG
+435 SVTLGKGITEVSEG
-449 AFEYCY
+449 AFENC
-455 SLGSVTMTNEV
+455 SSIGSVTMTKEV
-466 ISLGKSAF
+466 ISLGKIAF
-474 SGCYSLKKVTF
+474 RGCYSLKKVTF

-490 TIGEDCFSGCS
+490 TIGENCFRGCMA
-501 ILENVE
+501 LESVE

-513 EIGSGAFEYCKA
+513 KMGEGAFASCIS
-525 IVSIAIPDGVKEI
+525 IV
-538 SWLFAGCVNLEYVK
+538 
-552 LSAQLQT
+552 
-559 IGEFSFWDCVKLS
+559 

-582 IERSAFK
+582 IESSAFYN
-589 GCSKLSGIELPD
+589 CAKLSSVKLPD
-601 GVTVIKDYAFFDC
+601 GLTVIEDVAFFGC

-621 FNAKLTTIKKGA
+621 FNAKLTTIKQGA

-640 KVNVPDNVTT
+640 KVNIPDNVTT

-673 EADVFYNCVKLEYI
+673 EADVFYNCVKLEHI

-702 GSQSLK
+702 GSPSLK

-738 SAAAISKYG
+738 SAAAVSKYG

-758 LAEDGSIASITVSEG
+758 LAEDGSIASITVSKG

>member
-1 MRKTLLRLLI
+1 MKKTILRVLVI
-11 IIVFALAAVAVVG
+11 IAFILAAIAVVG
-24 CKPKVPPGPPGPPE
+24 CEPEVPPGPSPTPGAE
-38 PPGPGDNDPP
+38 
-48 VVQLIELNAPTG
+48 LIELNAPTG

-71 RVENASGYVVKIEG
+71 RVENASGYVVHIVG
-85 TNFNVTVPT
+85 SHFDVTVSV
-94 TETSCSLLSKL
+94 TETSYSLLPKL
-105 SKDGAF
+105 NKDGAF
-111 DVTVKSVGDNVTY
+111 DVTIRSVGDNVTY
-124 KDSDYSAEKATYYCG
+124 KDSHYSAEKITYYCG

-163 QSTPFLMI
+163 HSASFLKI
-171 PSTVDGIAVVSI
+171 PSIVDGTPVVSI
-183 CENAFRSDDA
+183 CENAFCSDDA
-193 ITSVYIPDS
+193 IIDLYIPDS
-202 VKSLDNRCFLYAQKL
+202 VKSLDKNCFSNAKWLE
-217 TSVCFLGGK
+217 SVCFFGGN
-226 VEIGEEAFGDCG
+226 VEIGEETFGNCDR
-238 KLKSIVIKDGTVSIG
+238 LKSIVIKDGSVSIG

-261 NVTFGEDTFN
+261 NVTFDEDTCN

-283 IPGNSKGE
+283 SSDDLREEIVVS
-291 TVIPDSVVSVGAR
+291 DSVVSVGAR
-304 AFANFYPQRIV
+304 AFTKFFPQRIV

-321 DIGDDAFGYLKNLRE
+321 DIGDDAFGFLKNLRE

-370 PSTVTSIG
+370 PSTVTAIG

-409 NINYLS
+409 NMSYLS

-435 RVTLGKGITEVSEG
+435 SVTLGKGITEVSEG
-449 AFEYCY
+449 AFESC
-455 SLGSVTMTNEV
+455 SSIGSVTMTNEV
-466 ISLGKSAF
+466 ISLGKIAF
-474 SGCYSLKKVTF
+474 RGCYSLKKVTF

-490 TIGEDCFSGCS
+490 TIGENCFRGCMA
-501 ILENVE
+501 LESVE

-513 EIGSGAFEYCKA
+513 KMGEGAFASCIS
-525 IVSIAIPDGVKEI
+525 IV
-538 SWLFAGCVNLEYVK
+538 
-552 LSAQLQT
+552 
-559 IGEFSFWDCVKLS
+559 

-582 IERSAFK
+582 IESSAFYN
-589 GCSKLSGIELPD
+589 CAKLSSVKLPD
-601 GVTVIKDYAFFDC
+601 GLTVIEGFAFFDC

-650 VEARAFASCPI
+650 VEARAFVSCPI

-702 GSQSLK
+702 GSPSLK